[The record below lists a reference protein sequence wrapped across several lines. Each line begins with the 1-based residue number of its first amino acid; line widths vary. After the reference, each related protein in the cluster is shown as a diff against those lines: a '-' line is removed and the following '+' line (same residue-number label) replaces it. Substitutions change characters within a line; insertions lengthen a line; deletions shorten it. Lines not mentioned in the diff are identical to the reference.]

1 MCSKLKLGR
10 CRFNGGVEQEPGQH
24 RHVLRRCLAS
34 VVAVSLSIVCMV
46 PAAYAQ
52 DVDDVN
58 GSSDSVILGGGD
70 NTVVAA
76 PSARN
81 VNVDDKTSEEANTS
95 NGAPTP
101 SETNQDAQQDSSP
114 SSSTTGDS
122 SESSNGEAGNK
133 ADDSAEATAGNS
145 ANDGAQ
151 TQAPNDASSQDAK
164 NDSSNATDQS
174 PAKADVQVAATA
186 LGGRDFEGQVTKEI
200 NGKTYILIGNE
211 QQLRAIGSGK
221 KVIGRINKVTQTCM
235 QQGAL
240 NYQWVDGTPSS
251 EYAGDADL
259 SDSDIL
265 RDTDASDHDSPLL
278 ACTAL
283 SVNRTRTKYYGVG
296 ADGTQTDY
304 SAANTGLTYSAD
316 ANYLIFRDIDL
327 SKNAADTNNTEWTP
341 LMFSGTMLGAVS
353 NDGDTEASLW
363 KAVGADGASVV
374 HATAARPV
382 ISHVVVNQKDM
393 VSNVK
398 GDQLDVS
405 KQQGIGF
412 FASITNKTVM
422 NSNSLGS
429 AGTAVVSNLKL
440 QDVSVTNHTSESYI
454 PPTLLGMLT
463 SAVGLLL
470 DTLLK
475 ALKLLT
481 LGQVDLDLN
490 LQGLLTLHKDN
501 PSNLATGAFAGRI
514 YGDTKVTDCEVADV
528 SVSSVSRMTG
538 GFVGYV
544 EGATRYDAVSK
555 IVGALTNV
563 LSKILGVI
571 PFLGLGDLVDWL
583 LSGTLGLNA
592 LIPVGYYNPVISN
605 SSVNGFKEN
614 VVIGNKN
621 NPQAGGFVGA
631 QIGAIIENSSVTS
644 TNGFTVWATQYA
656 GGFAGVSRN
665 GNVGG
670 LLNSLGID
678 LLSAL
683 RPQSLIENSNLTVGG
698 DGKVTV
704 SATDYA
710 GGFSGAMAN
719 AYAVNNT
726 ITASVAVTAD
736 RSHAGGFTG
745 FASVGWGLELGTDD
759 TTNASLLK
767 QLTKAVAKLLS
778 GSGSGAGELL
788 SIVGVNPSVILG
800 TQMKGSLTVKAGG
813 DYAGGLVG
821 EGSGTVI
828 GDSSQDH
835 LKNLTFWKYNNPRDF
850 PQQRST
856 TIEGLESVTATGSY
870 AGGIAG
876 NLQPTTVAGLLNSV
890 VKIGDIATLKKFDQ
904 FAAFTVENV
913 TVAAPASGLTV
924 TAGSYYAGG
933 AIGCATG
940 GDVTNTN
947 LTNLATVT
955 AKGEAGGFIGFSG
968 PGDAVGA
975 GGLNVLGLIKLS
987 GLLSVAQYSSV
998 AVTASNV
1005 NGIANGFTVKA
1016 TGKNENNETTD
1027 YAAGGFYGQANSTKT
1042 RESHVTNLKSVTADT
1057 STSDGIAGGFVGFS
1071 TTGGLADA
1079 LSNADDSSVLDN
1091 LIKGG
1096 LLSVNDLLG
1105 AMPYLIPSYTDTT
1118 VSYVNGGYV
1127 EGDIAG
1133 GYAGNFQS
1141 GKVNQ
1146 FDKKDLENDP
1156 TLADVQSRV
1165 QANPVAVVNLDHVTG
1180 GAYAGGFGG
1189 KVVSGAL
1196 ASAGNGGLSLLGK
1209 FGTVDLA
1216 NLLQVV
1222 QGYVPFISY
1231 AGVHSDATTVETTSG
1246 NKISD
1251 PDDPG
1256 FTVSATRLDQSDTQS
1271 GSAGGY
1277 IGYGSGVQVSHSSVT
1292 QLRHTDVKAP
1302 KNLET
1307 TGSIDDTY
1315 LSKDSSY
1322 AVTAA
1327 RYAGGYIG
1335 KMDIGSAAAVGGG
1348 LSLLGQNVNL
1358 NDVLDVLNIVV
1369 STIEHSDVTGGIG
1382 GYSVLASTADHRNAN
1397 NKPDPLGMAGGFA
1410 GDIEG
1415 GHIQD
1420 SSSHEFVYIIGQVS
1434 AGGYVGTMQ
1443 PGAVAN
1449 VLGDGSVL
1457 KKLVNLDNLL
1467 SLVQDFVPTIRNSS
1481 TDAAVCGGAVRAQ
1494 AASDTTTRRGMA
1506 GGYAGRNRGGH
1517 IWGNNTAA
1525 WKQENTD
1532 GKYNGPQRVAY
1543 AARIRSVYGA
1553 EIAGGYT
1560 GFMEAADTAEGGSLS
1575 LLGGLIKAGNLAGVL
1590 SVVYPTEEHTNVT
1603 GPLRNMS
1610 YDQWKTWVD
1619 NIGKYGAYGKE
1630 FTDVTT
1636 ADGAGSVT
1644 DQDSLDKF
1652 LESYIFGF
1660 NVVAGRAEYRT
1671 GANLHDSGVAGGHVG
1686 LMRTGTITDGQSMDV
1701 KTVSAMRAAGGYAGT
1716 MESGSASSFGSIQLF
1731 GDKGIKLDLGQML
1744 DVAQVFVPVIKSS
1757 SVAGYRK
1764 GMKVV
1769 ATGEDITHGTGN
1781 AGGYV
1786 GLAVGGQIWGDL
1798 DQNGQKLADGATA
1811 DKAAGANV
1819 SNLRKVEGRNNV
1831 GGFIGVATAG
1841 AVADVDTNASEG
1853 FLQGILDSLVSTP
1866 ASLVSVLQATV
1877 TTIRGA
1883 HVSSDDPAWGY
1894 TVDGAYETKDDK
1906 GNTTTKYALNA
1917 GGFAGS
1923 LQASILGDKDSAKG
1937 TGSEAD
1943 PNNDPAALT
1952 VTGLRAVEGGQYAGG
1967 FFGLADVSS
1976 VASVGGGEAGD
1987 KQDTNLLLKLLKV
2000 GNVGVL
2006 EAFRTFIYDGQVN
2019 GVNDGIQVVAHDSTT
2034 KGMLDSKRYTGA
2046 AGGFGGGLINGSVK
2060 QSAVTNLNSVTGV
2073 NYVGGFIGHLGKSGT
2088 VAADNAQLGTSA
2100 LNLLGA
2106 TAGVLDIWGSHV
2118 GDSHVTGIPDG
2129 YTVTATH
2136 HGDDYGKATD
2146 KATGREVAGGFVGYA
2161 DLARV
2166 KGCTSDNL
2174 KKVTSGEIAGGFV
2187 GETSRAYLVDTQV
2200 NSVLVELLLQV
2211 VNALVKLLYLDK
2223 VEQVGVID
2231 LGKWFPAIFG
2241 KVFDL
2246 KVLSEGNVLYVN
2258 LFGLKVSVALS
2269 KADAE
2274 NQQQTDVAI
2283 VTIGDSVI
2291 KLPCSKNGID
2301 MDGSGSNLTVQLIKG
2316 NRTRVEQST
2325 VTGIA
2330 SGYDVFG
2337 GGATQDTDGVK
2348 DLSTGYAGGFA
2359 GLNDEGVLAD
2369 DHMVYADTIRGTSGL
2384 VDPFS
2389 NTKLKSV
2396 WDFNTMSDILGP
2408 VDDGN
2413 GGKAYNT
2420 YRIYRKAAANA
2431 GEARTSAQDGNKI
2444 FAQKNTADDALNTGL
2459 DRWEVKLFDVV
2470 NTYDSGAVH
2479 SGASGDAGTTWVGI
2493 KDAVTVAG
2501 GSSTKLDA
2509 YQSPAKAVLMLDAT
2523 VTDNNGGLTPEPDDG
2538 QDPCGKDG
2546 CRSVD
2551 LTVQKV
2557 WKDYG
2562 RVTRPDAIALKIT
2575 ATYTND
2581 AGEKVTPETIQCFD
2595 GDCNAVP
2602 KTNGWTEVL
2611 DSSDGSLWSS
2621 TWRKKITGLPVAFTD
2636 DAGTL
2641 RYYTYTVTET
2651 WMMFGKGDVVQCAT
2665 SAGADAT
2672 EGCKTPADAGYS
2684 VSVSYAAD
2692 PNNTTGDV
2700 NKEYVATV
2708 TNAVPL
2714 PETGGQ
2720 GTQWFM
2726 LFGLLLLGLGTAWYF
2741 KANAGGAPGPSDSS
2755 RKRGRHAVS

>member
-1 MCSKLKLGR
+1 M
-10 CRFNGGVEQEPGQH
+10 
-24 RHVLRRCLAS
+24 
-34 VVAVSLSIVCMV
+34 
-46 PAAYAQ
+46 
-52 DVDDVN
+52 
-58 GSSDSVILGGGD
+58 
-70 NTVVAA
+70 
-76 PSARN
+76 
-81 VNVDDKTSEEANTS
+81 
-95 NGAPTP
+95 
-101 SETNQDAQQDSSP
+101 
-114 SSSTTGDS
+114 
-122 SESSNGEAGNK
+122 
-133 ADDSAEATAGNS
+133 
-145 ANDGAQ
+145 
-151 TQAPNDASSQDAK
+151 
-164 NDSSNATDQS
+164 
-174 PAKADVQVAATA
+174 QVAATA

-221 KVIGRINKVTQTCM
+221 RVIGRINKVTQTCTKEEK
-235 QQGAL
+235 GLL
-240 NYQWVDGTPSS
+240 NHYQWVDGTPSS

-259 SDSDIL
+259 SGSDTL
-265 RDTDASDHDSPLL
+265 RDAPATDHLDPPDHHVPQLCSTGLD
-278 ACTAL
+278 
-283 SVNRTRTKYYGVG
+283 VGNTRTKYYGVG

-353 NDGDTEASLW
+353 NSADAVASLW
-363 KAVGADGASVV
+363 KAVGTDGASVE
-374 HATAARPV
+374 HTTAARPV
-382 ISHVVVNQKDM
+382 ISHVVVNQPGK
-393 VSNVK
+393 
-398 GDQLDVS
+398 QLDVS

-422 NSNSLGS
+422 NNNSLGS
-429 AGTAVVSNLKL
+429 VGTAVVSNLKL

-454 PPTLLGMLT
+454 PPTLLGTLT
-463 SAVGLLL
+463 SAVGGLL
-470 DTLLK
+470 DLLLK
-475 ALKLLT
+475 ALT
-481 LGQVDLDLN
+481 LGQVN
-490 LQGLLTLHKDN
+490 LKLQDLLTLHKDN

-544 EGATRYDAVSK
+544 EGATRYDAVSG

-614 VVIGNKN
+614 VVIGNKD

-631 QIGAIIENSSVTS
+631 QIGAIVENSSVTS
-644 TNGFTVWATQYA
+644 TNGFTVQATQYA

-670 LLNSLGID
+670 LLDSLGID

-683 RPQSLIENSNLTVGG
+683 RPQSLIENSNLTVDG

-726 ITASVAVTAD
+726 ISATAAVSTD
-736 RSHAGGFTG
+736 KSHAGGFTG

-759 TTNASLLK
+759 AANASLLK

-800 TQMKGSLTVKAGG
+800 TQMKGSLTVAAGG

-828 GDSSQDH
+828 GDSSQNR
-835 LKNLTFWKYNNPRDF
+835 LQNLTFWFWKYNNPRDF

-904 FAAFTVENV
+904 FAAFTVENMSV
-913 TVAAPASGLTV
+913 TAPASGLTV

-940 GDVTNTN
+940 GDVANTN

-1005 NGIANGFTVKA
+1005 NGISGGFTVAA

-1057 STSDGIAGGFVGFS
+1057 STSDGVAGGFVGFS

-1079 LSNADDSSVLDN
+1079 LSNAKDSSVLDN

-1118 VSYVNGGYV
+1118 VTYVNGGYV

-1146 FDKKDLENDP
+1146 FSETDLKNDS
-1156 TLADVQSRV
+1156 TLAGVQSRV
-1165 QANPVAVVNLDHVTG
+1165 QTNPVAVVNLDHVTG

-1256 FTVSATRLDQSDTQS
+1256 FTVSATRFDQSDTQS

-1358 NDVLDVLNIVV
+1358 NDVLSVLDVVV

-1481 TDAAVCGGAVRAQ
+1481 TDATVCGGAVRAQ

-1560 GFMEAADTAEGGSLS
+1560 GFMEAADTAQGGSLS

-1590 SVVYPTEEHTNVT
+1590 SVVYPTEEHSKVT

-1660 NVVAGRAEYRT
+1660 NVVVGRAEYQT

-1744 DVAQVFVPVIKSS
+1744 DVAQVFVPVVKSS

-1781 AGGYV
+1781 AGGYA

-1798 DQNGQKLADGATA
+1798 DQNGQKLVEGVT
-1811 DKAAGANV
+1811 AAGANV

-1853 FLQGILDSLVSTP
+1853 FLQGILDSLVSNP

-1894 TVDGAYETKDDK
+1894 TVNGAYESKDDK
-1906 GNTTTKYALNA
+1906 GNTTAKYALNA

-1943 PNNDPAALT
+1943 PNNDPASLT
-1952 VTGLRAVEGGQYAGG
+1952 VNGLRAVEGGQYAGG

-2019 GVNDGIQVVAHDSTT
+2019 GVSDGIQIVAHDSTT

-2046 AGGFGGGLINGSVK
+2046 VGGFGGGLINGSVK

-2073 NYVGGFIGHLGKSGT
+2073 NYAGGFIGHLGKSGT
-2088 VAADNAQLGTSA
+2088 VAADNAQLGTDA

-2118 GDSHVTGIPDG
+2118 GDSRVTGIPDG

-2136 HGDDYGKATD
+2136 HGDNYGKATD

-2166 KGCTSDNL
+2166 KGCASDNL

-2187 GETSRAYLVDTQV
+2187 GETSRAYLVDAKV
-2200 NSVLVELLLQV
+2200 NSVLVDLLLRV

-2223 VEQVGVID
+2223 AQQVDVID

-2246 KVLSEGNVLYVN
+2246 KVLSEGDVLYVN

-2301 MDGSGSNLTVQLIKG
+2301 MGGSGSNLTVQLIKG

-2330 SGYDVFG
+2330 NGYDVFG

-2348 DLSTGYAGGFA
+2348 DLTTGYAGGFA

-2420 YRIYRKAAANA
+2420 YRIYRKAVANA

-2444 FAQKNTADDALNTGL
+2444 FSQKNTADDALNTGL
-2459 DRWEVKLFDVV
+2459 DCWEVKLFDVV

-2509 YQSPAKAVLMLDAT
+2509 YQSPAKAVLMLD
-2523 VTDNNGGLTPEPDDG
+2523 VPVSDNNGGLTPEPDDG

-2546 CRSVD
+2546 CRTID
-2551 LTVQKV
+2551 LTVQKI
-2557 WKDYG
+2557 WKDG
-2562 RVTRPDAIALKIT
+2562 NLERPQSVELKI
-2575 ATYTND
+2575 AAHYTDGSGNT
-2581 AGEKVTPETIQCFD
+2581 VTPQTIQCF
-2595 GDCNAVP
+2595 GADCTTVTQKNP
-2602 KTNGWTEVL
+2602 WTVTL
-2611 DSSDGSLWSS
+2611 DSSDASSWSN
-2621 TWRKKITGLPVAFTD
+2621 TWRKVIQGLPVAFVD
-2636 DAGTL
+2636 GQDANGKDIV
-2641 RYYTYTVTET
+2641 RYYTYTVEET
-2651 WMMFGKGDVVQCAT
+2651 AVTYKDGDT
-2665 SAGADAT
+2665 T
-2672 EGCKTPADAGYS
+2672 KTIKPAEAGYQ
-2684 VSVSYAAD
+2684 VSVSY
-2692 PNNTTGDV
+2692 NT
-2700 NKEYVATV
+2700 KERVAIV
-2708 TNAVPL
+2708 TNAVLL
-2714 PETGGQ
+2714 PDTGGA
-2720 GTQWFM
+2720 GTMWFLM
-2726 LFGLLLLGLGTAWYF
+2726 FGLLLMGAGVVWYVRNQRVQSGTVRS
-2741 KANAGGAPGPSDSS
+2741 GSS
-2755 RKRGRHAVS
+2755 RIRKRGAHAA

>member
-1 MCSKLKLGR
+1 M
-10 CRFNGGVEQEPGQH
+10 
-24 RHVLRRCLAS
+24 
-34 VVAVSLSIVCMV
+34 
-46 PAAYAQ
+46 
-52 DVDDVN
+52 
-58 GSSDSVILGGGD
+58 
-70 NTVVAA
+70 
-76 PSARN
+76 
-81 VNVDDKTSEEANTS
+81 
-95 NGAPTP
+95 
-101 SETNQDAQQDSSP
+101 
-114 SSSTTGDS
+114 
-122 SESSNGEAGNK
+122 
-133 ADDSAEATAGNS
+133 
-145 ANDGAQ
+145 
-151 TQAPNDASSQDAK
+151 
-164 NDSSNATDQS
+164 
-174 PAKADVQVAATA
+174 QVAATA

-221 KVIGRINKVTQTCM
+221 KVIGRINKVTQTCT
-235 QQGAL
+235 QQGLL

-251 EYAGDADL
+251 AYAGDADL
-259 SDSDIL
+259 SGSDTL
-265 RDTDASDHDSPLL
+265 RDADASDHDGSLL

-283 SVNRTRTKYYGVG
+283 IVNKTRTKYYGVG

-353 NDGDTEASLW
+353 NDGDTAASLW
-363 KAVGADGASVV
+363 KAVGSDGASVV

-440 QDVSVTNHTSESYI
+440 QDVSVANHTSESYI
-454 PPTLLGMLT
+454 PATLLGTLT
-463 SAVGLLL
+463 SAVGSLL
-470 DTLLK
+470 DALLK
-475 ALKLLT
+475 VLKLLT
-481 LGQVDLDLN
+481 FGQVDLDLN

-544 EGATRYDAVSK
+544 EGATRYDAVSG
-555 IVGALTNV
+555 IVGALTKV
-563 LSKILGVI
+563 LSGILNVI

-614 VVIGNKN
+614 VVIGNKD

-644 TNGFTVWATQYA
+644 TNGFTVRATQYA
-656 GGFAGVSRN
+656 GGFAGISRN

-670 LLNSLGID
+670 LIKSLGVD

-683 RPQSLIENSNLTVGG
+683 RPQSLIENSGLTVNG
-698 DGKVTV
+698 DDKITV
-704 SATDYA
+704 QAEDYA
-710 GGFSGAMAN
+710 GGFNGAMAN
-719 AYAVNNT
+719 AYAVNNS

-767 QLTKAVAKLLS
+767 QLTKAVTKLLS
-778 GSGSGAGELL
+778 GSNNGAGELL
-788 SIVGVNPSVILG
+788 SIVGVNPSAILG
-800 TQMKGSLTVKAGG
+800 TQMKGSFTVAAGG

-828 GDSSQDH
+828 GDSSRNRLQ
-835 LKNLTFWKYNNPRDF
+835 NLTFWKYNNPRDF

-904 FAAFTVENV
+904 FAAFTVENMSV
-913 TVAAPASGLTV
+913 TAPASGLTV

-940 GDVTNTN
+940 GDVANTN
-947 LTNLATVT
+947 LTNLATVS

-968 PGDAVGA
+968 PGDAIGA

-1005 NGIANGFTVKA
+1005 NGISGGFTVAA

-1057 STSDGIAGGFVGFS
+1057 STSDGVAGGFVGFS

-1079 LSNADDSSVLDN
+1079 LSNAKDSSVLDG

-1105 AMPYLIPSYTDTT
+1105 AVPYLIPSYTDTT
-1118 VSYVNGGYV
+1118 VTYVNGGNV

-1146 FDKKDLENDP
+1146 FSETDLKNDS
-1156 TLADVQSRV
+1156 TLAGVQSRV
-1165 QANPVAVVNLDHVTG
+1165 QTNPVAVVNLDHVTG

-1231 AGVHSDATTVETTSG
+1231 AGVHSDATTVEATSG

-1256 FTVSATRLDQSDTQS
+1256 FTVSATRFDQSDTQS

-1292 QLRHTDVKAP
+1292 QLRRTDVKAP

-1307 TGSIDDTY
+1307 AGSIDGTY
-1315 LSKDSSY
+1315 LSKDSTY

-1358 NDVLDVLNIVV
+1358 NDVLSVLDVVV
-1369 STIEHSDVTGGIG
+1369 SSIEHSDVTGGIG

-1397 NKPDPLGMAGGFA
+1397 NEPDPLGMAGGFA

-1434 AGGYVGTMQ
+1434 AGGYVGAMQ

-1467 SLVQDFVPTIRNSS
+1467 SLVRDFVPTIRNSS

-1560 GFMEAADTAEGGSLS
+1560 GFMEAADTAQGGSLS

-1590 SVVYPTEEHTNVT
+1590 SVVYPTEEHSKVT

-1630 FTDVTT
+1630 FTEVATG
-1636 ADGAGSVT
+1636 DGAGSVT

-1660 NVVAGRAEYRT
+1660 NVVAGRAEYQT

-1744 DVAQVFVPVIKSS
+1744 DVAQVFVPVVKSS

-1781 AGGYV
+1781 AGGYA

-1798 DQNGQKLADGATA
+1798 DQDGQKLVKGVT
-1811 DKAAGANV
+1811 AAGANV

-1853 FLQGILDSLVSTP
+1853 FLQGILDSLVSNP

-1894 TVDGAYETKDDK
+1894 TVNGAYESKDDK

-1923 LQASILGDKDSAKG
+1923 LQAAILGDKDSAKG

-1943 PNNDPAALT
+1943 PNNDPASLT
-1952 VTGLRAVEGGQYAGG
+1952 VNGLRAVEGGQYAGG
-1967 FFGLADVSS
+1967 FFGLADISS

-1987 KQDTNLLLKLLKV
+1987 KQNTNLLLKLLKV

-2019 GVNDGIQVVAHDSTT
+2019 GVSDGIQIVAHDSTT

-2088 VAADNAQLGTSA
+2088 VAADNAQLGTDA

-2106 TAGVLDIWGSHV
+2106 TAGVLDIWGSRV
-2118 GDSHVTGIPDG
+2118 GDSRVTGIPDG

-2136 HGDDYGKATD
+2136 HGDNYGKATD
-2146 KATGREVAGGFVGYA
+2146 KATGREVAGGFVGYV

-2166 KGCTSDNL
+2166 KGCASDNL

-2187 GETSRAYLVDTQV
+2187 GETSRAYLVDAKV
-2200 NSVLVELLLQV
+2200 NSVLVELLLHV

-2223 VEQVGVID
+2223 AEQVGVID
-2231 LGKWFPAIFG
+2231 LGKFSAIFG

-2246 KVLSEGNVLYVN
+2246 KVLSEGDVLYVN

-2269 KADAE
+2269 KADDE

-2291 KLPCSKNGID
+2291 KLPCSKGGID
-2301 MDGSGSNLTVQLIKG
+2301 MNGSAGSNLTVQLIKG

-2348 DLSTGYAGGFA
+2348 DLSTGYTGGFA

-2369 DHMVYADTIRGTSGL
+2369 DHMVYADTIRGASGL

-2413 GGKAYNT
+2413 GDKAYNT

-2431 GEARTSAQDGNKI
+2431 SEARTSAQGGNKI
-2444 FAQKNTADDALNTGL
+2444 FSQKNTADDALNTGL

-2470 NTYDSGAVH
+2470 NTYDSSAVH
-2479 SGASGDAGTTWVGI
+2479 SSASGDAGTTWVGI
-2493 KDAVTVAG
+2493 KDAVVNSTD
-2501 GSSTKLDA
+2501 GSTKTKLDA

-2546 CRSVD
+2546 CRTID

-2581 AGEKVTPETIQCFD
+2581 AGEKVAPETIQCFD

-2684 VSVSYAAD
+2684 VSASYAAD

-2726 LFGLLLLGLGTAWYF
+2726 LFGLMLLGLGTAWYF
-2741 KANAGGAPGPSDSS
+2741 KANAGGASGPS

>member
-1 MCSKLKLGR
+1 M
-10 CRFNGGVEQEPGQH
+10 
-24 RHVLRRCLAS
+24 
-34 VVAVSLSIVCMV
+34 
-46 PAAYAQ
+46 
-52 DVDDVN
+52 
-58 GSSDSVILGGGD
+58 
-70 NTVVAA
+70 
-76 PSARN
+76 
-81 VNVDDKTSEEANTS
+81 
-95 NGAPTP
+95 
-101 SETNQDAQQDSSP
+101 
-114 SSSTTGDS
+114 
-122 SESSNGEAGNK
+122 
-133 ADDSAEATAGNS
+133 
-145 ANDGAQ
+145 
-151 TQAPNDASSQDAK
+151 
-164 NDSSNATDQS
+164 
-174 PAKADVQVAATA
+174 QVAATA

-481 LGQVDLDLN
+481 FGQVDLDLN

-544 EGATRYDAVSK
+544 EGATRYDAVSG

-614 VVIGNKN
+614 VVIGNKD

-631 QIGAIIENSSVTS
+631 QIGAIIENSSATS
-644 TNGFTVWATQYA
+644 TNGFTVRATQYA
-656 GGFAGVSRN
+656 GGFAGISRN

-670 LLNSLGID
+670 LINSLGVD

-683 RPQSLIENSNLTVGG
+683 RPQSLIENSGLTVNG
-698 DGKVTV
+698 DDKITV
-704 SATDYA
+704 QAEDYA
-710 GGFSGAMAN
+710 GGFNGAMAN
-719 AYAVNNT
+719 AYAVNNS

-767 QLTKAVAKLLS
+767 QLTKAVTNLLS
-778 GSGSGAGELL
+778 SNNGAGELL
-788 SIVGVNPSVILG
+788 SIVGVNPSAILG
-800 TQMKGSLTVKAGG
+800 TQMKGSLTVAAGG

-828 GDSSQDH
+828 GDSSRNRLQ
-835 LKNLTFWKYNNPRDF
+835 NLTFWKYNNPRDF

-876 NLQPTTVAGLLNSV
+876 DLQPTTVAGLLNSV

-904 FAAFTVENV
+904 FAAFTVENMSV
-913 TVAAPASGLTV
+913 TAPASGLTV

-940 GDVTNTN
+940 GDVANTN
-947 LTNLATVT
+947 LTNLATVS
-955 AKGEAGGFIGFSG
+955 ARGEAGGFIGFSG

-1005 NGIANGFTVKA
+1005 NGISGGFTVAA

-1057 STSDGIAGGFVGFS
+1057 STSDGVAGGFVGFS

-1079 LSNADDSSVLDN
+1079 LSNAEDSSILDD

-1105 AMPYLIPSYTDTT
+1105 AVPYLIPSYTDTT
-1118 VSYVNGGYV
+1118 VTYVNGGYV

-1146 FDKKDLENDP
+1146 FSETDLENDS

-1231 AGVHSDATTVETTSG
+1231 AGVHSDATTVEATSG

-1256 FTVSATRLDQSDTQS
+1256 FTVSATRFDQSDTQS

-1292 QLRHTDVKAP
+1292 QLRRTDVKAP

-1358 NDVLDVLNIVV
+1358 NDVLSVLDVVV

-1382 GYSVLASTADHRNAN
+1382 GYSVLAGTADHRNAN

-1481 TDAAVCGGAVRAQ
+1481 TDATVCGGAVRAQ

-1590 SVVYPTEEHTNVT
+1590 SVVYPTEEHSKVT

-1660 NVVAGRAEYRT
+1660 NVVAGRAEYQT

-1744 DVAQVFVPVIKSS
+1744 DVAQVFVPVVKSS

-1781 AGGYV
+1781 AGGYA

-1798 DQNGQKLADGATA
+1798 DQNGQKLVEGVT
-1811 DKAAGANV
+1811 AAGANV

-1853 FLQGILDSLVSTP
+1853 FLQGILDSLVSNP

-1894 TVDGAYETKDDK
+1894 TVNGAYESKDDK
-1906 GNTTTKYALNA
+1906 GNTTAKYALNA

-1923 LQASILGDKDSAKG
+1923 LQAAILGDKDSAKG

-1943 PNNDPAALT
+1943 PNNDPASLT
-1952 VTGLRAVEGGQYAGG
+1952 VNGLRAVEGGQYAGG

-2019 GVNDGIQVVAHDSTT
+2019 GVSDGIQIVAHDSTT

-2046 AGGFGGGLINGSVK
+2046 VGGFGGGLINGSVK

-2088 VAADNAQLGTSA
+2088 VAADNAQLGTDA

-2118 GDSHVTGIPDG
+2118 GDSRVTGIPDG

-2136 HGDDYGKATD
+2136 HGDNYGKATD
-2146 KATGREVAGGFVGYA
+2146 KATGREVAGGFVGYV

-2187 GETSRAYLVDTQV
+2187 GETSRAYLVDAKV

-2223 VEQVGVID
+2223 AEQVGVID

-2246 KVLSEGNVLYVN
+2246 KVLSEGDVLYVN

-2269 KADAE
+2269 KADDE

-2283 VTIGDSVI
+2283 VAIGDSVI
-2291 KLPCSKNGID
+2291 KLPCSKDGID

-2316 NRTRVEQST
+2316 NRTRVEAST
-2325 VTGIA
+2325 ATGITD
-2330 SGYDVFG
+2330 GYDVFG
-2337 GGATQDTDGVK
+2337 GGATQDSDGTDG
-2348 DLSTGYAGGFA
+2348 LATGYAGGFA

-2369 DHMVYADTIRGTSGL
+2369 DHMVYADTIRGASGL

-2431 GEARTSAQDGNKI
+2431 SEARTSAQDGNKS
-2444 FAQKNTADDALNTGL
+2444 FSQKNTADDALNTGL

-2479 SGASGDAGTTWVGI
+2479 SSASGDAGTTWVGI
-2493 KDAVTVAG
+2493 KDAVVDSTD
-2501 GSSTKLDA
+2501 GSTKTKLDA

-2546 CRSVD
+2546 CKTVD
-2551 LTVQKV
+2551 LTLQKV
-2557 WKDYG
+2557 WRNG
-2562 RVTRPDAIALKIT
+2562 QLERPDAITLEVT
-2575 ATYTND
+2575 ATYTNA
-2581 AGEKVTPETIQCFD
+2581 AGEQVKAGKLECFKDDCATEERANPFTVTMTAKE
-2595 GDCNAVP
+2595 
-2602 KTNGWTEVL
+2602 NGSAW
-2611 DSSDGSLWSS
+2611 SD
-2621 TWRKKITGLPVAFTD
+2621 TWRTKLTGLPVAFVDKGSGPNGEDVT
-2636 DAGTL
+2636 
-2641 RYYTYTVTET
+2641 RYYTYTVKELNMTYASGDTDGNAET
-2651 WMMFGKGDVVQCAT
+2651 
-2665 SAGADAT
+2665 
-2672 EGCKTPADAGYS
+2672 KTPAEAGYS
-2684 VSVSYAAD
+2684 VSVKYGTD
-2692 PNNTTGDV
+2692 KDG
-2700 NKEYVATV
+2700 KYVVTV
-2708 TNAVPL
+2708 TNFSPL
-2714 PETGGQ
+2714 PETGGN
-2720 GTQWFM
+2720 GTLLFVM
-2726 LFGLLLLGLGTAWYF
+2726 LGVLMLALGTAWYLR
-2741 KANAGGAPGPSDSS
+2741 ANRMEPAAAGGAGAGTALPVG
-2755 RKRGRHAVS
+2755 RKRGRHTR

>member
-1 MCSKLKLGR
+1 M
-10 CRFNGGVEQEPGQH
+10 
-24 RHVLRRCLAS
+24 
-34 VVAVSLSIVCMV
+34 
-46 PAAYAQ
+46 
-52 DVDDVN
+52 
-58 GSSDSVILGGGD
+58 
-70 NTVVAA
+70 
-76 PSARN
+76 
-81 VNVDDKTSEEANTS
+81 
-95 NGAPTP
+95 
-101 SETNQDAQQDSSP
+101 
-114 SSSTTGDS
+114 
-122 SESSNGEAGNK
+122 
-133 ADDSAEATAGNS
+133 
-145 ANDGAQ
+145 
-151 TQAPNDASSQDAK
+151 
-164 NDSSNATDQS
+164 DQS

-186 LGGRDFEGQVTKEI
+186 LGGRDFEGQATKEI

-221 KVIGRINKVTQTCM
+221 KVIGRINKVTQTCI

-265 RDTDASDHDSPLL
+265 RDTDATDHLDPPDHHVPQLCSTGLD
-278 ACTAL
+278 AGK
-283 SVNRTRTKYYGVG
+283 TRTKYYGVG

-327 SKNAADTNNTEWTP
+327 SKNAADTDNTEWTP

-363 KAVGADGASVV
+363 KAVGDDGASVV

-382 ISHVVVNQKDM
+382 ISHVVVNQQDM

-454 PPTLLGMLT
+454 PETLLDMLT
-463 SAVGLLL
+463 SAVGGLL
-470 DTLLK
+470 DLLLK
-475 ALKLLT
+475 ALT
-481 LGQVDLDLN
+481 LGQVN
-490 LQGLLTLHKDN
+490 LKLKNLLTLHKDN

-544 EGATRYDAVSK
+544 EGATRYDAASG

-583 LSGTLGLNA
+583 LSVTLGLDA

-614 VVIGNKN
+614 VVIGNKD

-670 LLNSLGID
+670 LINSLGVD

-683 RPQSLIENSNLTVGG
+683 RPQSLIENSGLTVNG
-698 DGKVTV
+698 DDKITV
-704 SATDYA
+704 QAEDYA
-710 GGFSGAMAN
+710 GGFNGAMAN
-719 AYAVNNT
+719 AYAVNNS

-767 QLTKAVAKLLS
+767 QLTKAVTKLLS
-778 GSGSGAGELL
+778 GSDNGAGELL
-788 SIVGVNPSVILG
+788 SIVGVNPSAILG
-800 TQMKGSLTVKAGG
+800 TQMKGSLTVAAGG

-828 GDSSQDH
+828 GDSSQNR
-835 LKNLTFWKYNNPRDF
+835 LQNLTFWKYNNHRDF

-904 FAAFTVENV
+904 FAAFTVENMSV
-913 TVAAPASGLTV
+913 TAPASGLTV

-947 LTNLATVT
+947 LTNLATVS
-955 AKGEAGGFIGFSG
+955 ARGEAGGFIGFSG
-968 PGDAVGA
+968 PGDAIGA

-1005 NGIANGFTVKA
+1005 NGISGGFTVAA

-1057 STSDGIAGGFVGFS
+1057 STSDGVAGGFVGFS

-1079 LSNADDSSVLDN
+1079 LSNAKDSSVLDN
-1091 LIKGG
+1091 LIKGD

-1105 AMPYLIPSYTDTT
+1105 AVPYLIPSYTDTT
-1118 VSYVNGGYV
+1118 VTYVNGGYV

-1146 FDKKDLENDP
+1146 FSETDLKNDS
-1156 TLADVQSRV
+1156 TLAGVQFRV
-1165 QANPVAVVNLDHVTG
+1165 QTNPVAVVNLDHVTG

-1256 FTVSATRLDQSDTQS
+1256 FTVSATRFDQSDTQS

-1292 QLRHTDVKAP
+1292 QLRRTDVKEP

-1307 TGSIDDTY
+1307 AGSIDGTY
-1315 LSKDSSY
+1315 LSKDSTY

-1358 NDVLDVLNIVV
+1358 NDVLSVLDVVV
-1369 STIEHSDVTGGIG
+1369 SSIEHSDVTGGIG

-1397 NKPDPLGMAGGFA
+1397 NEPDPLGMAGGFA

-1481 TDAAVCGGAVRAQ
+1481 TDATVCGGAVRAQ

-1560 GFMEAADTAEGGSLS
+1560 GFMEAADTAQGGSLS

-1590 SVVYPTEEHTNVT
+1590 SVVYPTEEHSKVT

-1610 YDQWKTWVD
+1610 YDQWKTWAD

-1630 FTDVTT
+1630 FTEVATG
-1636 ADGAGSVT
+1636 DGAGSVT

-1660 NVVAGRAEYRT
+1660 NVVAGRAEYQT

-1716 MESGSASSFGSIQLF
+1716 MESSSASSFGSIQLF

-1744 DVAQVFVPVIKSS
+1744 DVAQVFVPAVKSS

-1781 AGGYV
+1781 AGGYA

-1798 DQNGQKLADGATA
+1798 DQNGQKLVEGVT
-1811 DKAAGANV
+1811 AAGANV

-1853 FLQGILDSLVSTP
+1853 FLQGILDSLVSNP

-1894 TVDGAYETKDDK
+1894 TVNGAYESKDDK
-1906 GNTTTKYALNA
+1906 GNTTAKYALNA

-1923 LQASILGDKDSAKG
+1923 LQAAILGDKESAKG

-1943 PNNDPAALT
+1943 PNNDPASLT
-1952 VTGLRAVEGGQYAGG
+1952 VNGLRAVEGGQYAGG
-1967 FFGLADVSS
+1967 FFGLADISS

-2019 GVNDGIQVVAHDSTT
+2019 GVSDGIQIVAHDSTT

-2088 VAADNAQLGTSA
+2088 VAADNAQLGTDA

-2118 GDSHVTGIPDG
+2118 GDSRVTGIPDG

-2136 HGDDYGKATD
+2136 HGDNYGKAAD
-2146 KATGREVAGGFVGYA
+2146 KAAGREVAGGFVGYV

-2187 GETSRAYLVDTQV
+2187 GETSRAYLVDAKV

-2223 VEQVGVID
+2223 AEQVGVID

-2246 KVLSEGNVLYVN
+2246 KVLSEGDVLYVN

-2269 KADAE
+2269 KADDE

-2291 KLPCSKNGID
+2291 KLPCSKDGINMNG
-2301 MDGSGSNLTVQLIKG
+2301 SAGSNLTVQLIKG

-2348 DLSTGYAGGFA
+2348 DLSTGYTGGFA

-2369 DHMVYADTIRGTSGL
+2369 DHMVYADTIRGVSGL

-2413 GGKAYNT
+2413 GDKAYNT

-2431 GEARTSAQDGNKI
+2431 SEARTSAQDGNKI
-2444 FAQKNTADDALNTGL
+2444 FSQKNTADDALNTGL

-2509 YQSPAKAVLMLDAT
+2509 YQSPAKAVLMLD
-2523 VTDNNGGLTPEPDDG
+2523 VPVSDNNGGLTPEPDDG

-2741 KANAGGAPGPSDSS
+2741 KANAGGASGPSGPS

>member
-1 MCSKLKLGR
+1 M
-10 CRFNGGVEQEPGQH
+10 
-24 RHVLRRCLAS
+24 
-34 VVAVSLSIVCMV
+34 
-46 PAAYAQ
+46 
-52 DVDDVN
+52 
-58 GSSDSVILGGGD
+58 
-70 NTVVAA
+70 
-76 PSARN
+76 
-81 VNVDDKTSEEANTS
+81 
-95 NGAPTP
+95 
-101 SETNQDAQQDSSP
+101 
-114 SSSTTGDS
+114 
-122 SESSNGEAGNK
+122 
-133 ADDSAEATAGNS
+133 
-145 ANDGAQ
+145 
-151 TQAPNDASSQDAK
+151 
-164 NDSSNATDQS
+164 
-174 PAKADVQVAATA
+174 QVAATA

-481 LGQVDLDLN
+481 FGQVDLDLN

-544 EGATRYDAVSK
+544 EGATRYDAVSG

-605 SSVNGFKEN
+605 SSVNGFKKN
-614 VVIGNKN
+614 VVIGNKD

-644 TNGFTVWATQYA
+644 TNGFTVRATQYA
-656 GGFAGVSRN
+656 GGFAGISRN

-670 LLNSLGID
+670 LINSLGVD

-683 RPQSLIENSNLTVGG
+683 RPQSLIENSGLTVNG
-698 DGKVTV
+698 DDKITV
-704 SATDYA
+704 QAEDYA
-710 GGFSGAMAN
+710 GGFNGAMAN
-719 AYAVNNT
+719 AYAVNNS

-767 QLTKAVAKLLS
+767 QLTKAVTKLLS
-778 GSGSGAGELL
+778 GSDNGAGELL

-800 TQMKGSLTVKAGG
+800 TQMKGSLTVAAGG

-828 GDSSQDH
+828 GDSSRNRLQ
-835 LKNLTFWKYNNPRDF
+835 NLTFWKYNNPRDF

-904 FAAFTVENV
+904 FAAFTVENMSV
-913 TVAAPASGLTV
+913 TAPASGLTV
-924 TAGSYYAGG
+924 KAGSYYAGG

-940 GDVTNTN
+940 GDVANTN
-947 LTNLATVT
+947 LTNLATVS
-955 AKGEAGGFIGFSG
+955 ARGEAGGFIGFSG
-968 PGDAVGA
+968 PGDAIGA

-1118 VSYVNGGYV
+1118 VTYVNGGYV

-1146 FDKKDLENDP
+1146 FSETDLENDS

-1231 AGVHSDATTVETTSG
+1231 AGVHSDATTVEATSG

-1256 FTVSATRLDQSDTQS
+1256 FTVSATRFDQSDTQS

-1292 QLRHTDVKAP
+1292 QLRRTDVKAP

-1335 KMDIGSAAAVGGG
+1335 KMDSAAAVGGG

-1358 NDVLDVLNIVV
+1358 NDVLSVLDVVV

-1382 GYSVLASTADHRNAN
+1382 GYSVLAGTADHRNAN

-1481 TDAAVCGGAVRAQ
+1481 TDATVCGGAVRAQ

-1590 SVVYPTEEHTNVT
+1590 SVVYPTEEHSKVT

-1744 DVAQVFVPVIKSS
+1744 DVAQVFVPVVKSS

-1769 ATGEDITHGTGN
+1769 ATDEDITHGTGN

-1798 DQNGQKLADGATA
+1798 DQNGQKLVEGVT
-1811 DKAAGANV
+1811 AAGANV

-1853 FLQGILDSLVSTP
+1853 FLQGILDSLVSNP

-1894 TVDGAYETKDDK
+1894 TVNGAYESKDDK

-1943 PNNDPAALT
+1943 PNNDPASLT
-1952 VTGLRAVEGGQYAGG
+1952 VNGLRAVEGGQYAGG
-1967 FFGLADVSS
+1967 FLGLADVSS

-2019 GVNDGIQVVAHDSTT
+2019 GVSDGIQIVAHDSTT

-2046 AGGFGGGLINGSVK
+2046 VGGFGGGLINGSVK

-2088 VAADNAQLGTSA
+2088 VAADNAQLGTDA

-2118 GDSHVTGIPDG
+2118 GDSRVTGIPDG

-2136 HGDDYGKATD
+2136 HGDNYGKATD
-2146 KATGREVAGGFVGYA
+2146 KATGREVAGGFVGYV

-2187 GETSRAYLVDTQV
+2187 GETSRAYLVDAKV

-2223 VEQVGVID
+2223 AEQVGVID

-2246 KVLSEGNVLYVN
+2246 KVLSEGDVLYVN

-2269 KADAE
+2269 KADDE

-2291 KLPCSKNGID
+2291 KLPCSKDGID

-2348 DLSTGYAGGFA
+2348 DLSTGYTGGFA

-2369 DHMVYADTIRGTSGL
+2369 DHMVYADTIRGASGL

-2413 GGKAYNT
+2413 GSKAYNT
-2420 YRIYRKAAANA
+2420 YRIYRKTVSNA

-2444 FAQKNTADDALNTGL
+2444 FSQKNTADDVLDTGL

-2493 KDAVTVAG
+2493 KDAVAESKDG
-2501 GSSTKLDA
+2501 QTKLDA

-2546 CRSVD
+2546 CKTVD
-2551 LTVQKV
+2551 LTLQKV
-2557 WKDYG
+2557 WRNG
-2562 RVTRPDAIALKIT
+2562 QLERPDAITLEVT
-2575 ATYTND
+2575 ATYTNA
-2581 AGEKVTPETIQCFD
+2581 AGEQVKAGKLECFKDDCATEERANPFTVTMTAKE
-2595 GDCNAVP
+2595 
-2602 KTNGWTEVL
+2602 NGSAW
-2611 DSSDGSLWSS
+2611 SD
-2621 TWRKKITGLPVAFTD
+2621 TWRTKLTGLPVAFVDKGSGPNGEDVT
-2636 DAGTL
+2636 
-2641 RYYTYTVTET
+2641 RYYTYTVKELNMTYASGDTDGNAET
-2651 WMMFGKGDVVQCAT
+2651 
-2665 SAGADAT
+2665 
-2672 EGCKTPADAGYS
+2672 KTPAEAGYS
-2684 VSVSYAAD
+2684 VSVKYGTD
-2692 PNNTTGDV
+2692 KDG
-2700 NKEYVATV
+2700 KYVVTV
-2708 TNAVPL
+2708 TNFSPL
-2714 PETGGQ
+2714 PETGGN
-2720 GTQWFM
+2720 GTLLFVM
-2726 LFGLLLLGLGTAWYF
+2726 LGVLMLALGTAWYLR
-2741 KANAGGAPGPSDSS
+2741 ANRMEPAAAGGAGAGTALPVG
-2755 RKRGRHAVS
+2755 RKRGRHTR

>member
-1 MCSKLKLGR
+1 M
-10 CRFNGGVEQEPGQH
+10 
-24 RHVLRRCLAS
+24 
-34 VVAVSLSIVCMV
+34 
-46 PAAYAQ
+46 
-52 DVDDVN
+52 
-58 GSSDSVILGGGD
+58 
-70 NTVVAA
+70 
-76 PSARN
+76 
-81 VNVDDKTSEEANTS
+81 
-95 NGAPTP
+95 
-101 SETNQDAQQDSSP
+101 
-114 SSSTTGDS
+114 
-122 SESSNGEAGNK
+122 
-133 ADDSAEATAGNS
+133 
-145 ANDGAQ
+145 
-151 TQAPNDASSQDAK
+151 
-164 NDSSNATDQS
+164 
-174 PAKADVQVAATA
+174 QVAATA

-200 NGKTYILIGNE
+200 NDKTYILIGNE

-221 KVIGRINKVTQTCM
+221 KVIGRINKVTQTCTR
-235 QQGAL
+235 QGPL

-259 SDSDIL
+259 SNSDTL
-265 RDTDASDHDSPLL
+265 RDADASDHDSSLL
-278 ACTAL
+278 CSTRL
-283 SVNRTRTKYYGVG
+283 DVGKTRTKYYGVG

-353 NDGDTEASLW
+353 NDGDTAASLW

-382 ISHVVVNQKDM
+382 ISNVVVNQKDM

-429 AGTAVVSNLKL
+429 VGTVVVSNLKL

-454 PPTLLGMLT
+454 SPTLLGTLT

-481 LGQVDLDLN
+481 FGQVNLDLN
-490 LQGLLTLHKDN
+490 LQGLLTLHKKN

-544 EGATRYDAVSK
+544 EGATRYDAVSG
-555 IVGALTNV
+555 IVGALAKL
-563 LSKILGVI
+563 LSGILNII

-614 VVIGNKN
+614 VVIGNKD

-644 TNGFTVWATQYA
+644 TNGFTVRATQYA

-670 LLNSLGID
+670 LIKSLGVD

-683 RPQSLIENSNLTVGG
+683 RPQSLIENSGLTVNG
-698 DGKVTV
+698 DDKITV
-704 SATDYA
+704 QAEDYA
-710 GGFSGAMAN
+710 GGFNGAMAN
-719 AYAVNNT
+719 AYAVNNS
-726 ITASVAVTAD
+726 ITASVAVNAD

-759 TTNASLLK
+759 TTKASLLK
-767 QLTKAVAKLLS
+767 QLTKAVTKLLS
-778 GSGSGAGELL
+778 GSNNGAGELL

-800 TQMKGSLTVKAGG
+800 TQMKGSFTVAAGG

-904 FAAFTVENV
+904 FAAFTVENMSV
-913 TVAAPASGLTV
+913 TAPASGLTV

-947 LTNLATVT
+947 LTNLATVS

-968 PGDAVGA
+968 PGDAIGA

-1005 NGIANGFTVKA
+1005 NGISGGFTVAA

-1057 STSDGIAGGFVGFS
+1057 STSDGVAGGFVGFS

-1079 LSNADDSSVLDN
+1079 LSNAKDSSVLDD

-1096 LLSVNDLLG
+1096 LLSVNDLLS
-1105 AMPYLIPSYTDTT
+1105 AVPYLIPSYTDTT
-1118 VSYVNGGYV
+1118 VTYVNGGYV

-1146 FDKKDLENDP
+1146 FSETDLKNDS
-1156 TLADVQSRV
+1156 TLAGVQSRV
-1165 QANPVAVVNLDHVTG
+1165 QTNPVAVVNLDHVTG

-1216 NLLQVV
+1216 DLLQVV

-1231 AGVHSDATTVETTSG
+1231 AGVHSDATTVEATSG
-1246 NKISD
+1246 NRISD

-1292 QLRHTDVKAP
+1292 QLRRTDVKAP

-1307 TGSIDDTY
+1307 TGSIDGTY

-1348 LSLLGQNVNL
+1348 LSLLDQKEVNL
-1358 NDVLDVLNIVV
+1358 NDVLSVLDVVV

-1382 GYSVLASTADHRNAN
+1382 GYSVLAGTADHRNAN

-1481 TDAAVCGGAVRAQ
+1481 TDATVCGGAVRAQ

-1532 GKYNGPQRVAY
+1532 GKYNKPQRVAY

-1590 SVVYPTEEHTNVT
+1590 SVVYPTEEHTKVT

-1610 YDQWKTWVD
+1610 YNQWKTWVD

-1644 DQDSLDKF
+1644 NQASLDKF

-2060 QSAVTNLNSVTGV
+2060 QSNVTNLNSVTGV

-2161 DLARV
+2161 DLTRV
-2166 KGCTSDNL
+2166 KGCTSGNL

-2187 GETSRAYLVDTQV
+2187 GETSRAYLVDAKV

-2223 VEQVGVID
+2223 AEQVGVID

-2269 KADAE
+2269 KADDE

-2291 KLPCSKNGID
+2291 KLPCSKDGID
-2301 MDGSGSNLTVQLIKG
+2301 MNGSGSNLTVQLIKG

-2348 DLSTGYAGGFA
+2348 DLTTGYAGGFA

-2408 VDDGN
+2408 VDDGK

-2420 YRIYRKAAANA
+2420 YRIYRKAVANA

-2444 FAQKNTADDALNTGL
+2444 FSQKNTADDALNTGL

-2509 YQSPAKAVLMLDAT
+2509 YQSPAKAVLMLD
-2523 VTDNNGGLTPEPDDG
+2523 VPVSDNNGGLTPEPDDG

-2546 CRSVD
+2546 CRTID

-2557 WKDYG
+2557 WKDG
-2562 RVTRPDAIALKIT
+2562 NLERPQSVELKI
-2575 ATYTND
+2575 AAHYTDGSGNT
-2581 AGEKVTPETIQCFD
+2581 VTPQTIQCF
-2595 GDCNAVP
+2595 GADCTTVTQKNP
-2602 KTNGWTEVL
+2602 WTVTL
-2611 DSSDGSLWSS
+2611 DSSDASSWSN
-2621 TWRKKITGLPVAFTD
+2621 TWRKVIQGLPVAFVD
-2636 DAGTL
+2636 GQDANGKDIV
-2641 RYYTYTVTET
+2641 RYYTYTVEET
-2651 WMMFGKGDVVQCAT
+2651 AVTYKDGDT
-2665 SAGADAT
+2665 T
-2672 EGCKTPADAGYS
+2672 KTIKPAEAGYQ
-2684 VSVSYAAD
+2684 VSVSY
-2692 PNNTTGDV
+2692 NT
-2700 NKEYVATV
+2700 KERVAIV
-2708 TNAVPL
+2708 TNAALL
-2714 PETGGQ
+2714 PDTGGA
-2720 GTQWFM
+2720 GTMWFLM
-2726 LFGLLLLGLGTAWYF
+2726 FGLLLMGAGVVWYVRNQRVQSGTVRS
-2741 KANAGGAPGPSDSS
+2741 GSS
-2755 RKRGRHAVS
+2755 RIRKRGAHAS

>member
-1 MCSKLKLGR
+1 
-10 CRFNGGVEQEPGQH
+10 
-24 RHVLRRCLAS
+24 
-34 VVAVSLSIVCMV
+34 
-46 PAAYAQ
+46 
-52 DVDDVN
+52 
-58 GSSDSVILGGGD
+58 
-70 NTVVAA
+70 
-76 PSARN
+76 
-81 VNVDDKTSEEANTS
+81 
-95 NGAPTP
+95 
-101 SETNQDAQQDSSP
+101 
-114 SSSTTGDS
+114 
-122 SESSNGEAGNK
+122 
-133 ADDSAEATAGNS
+133 
-145 ANDGAQ
+145 
-151 TQAPNDASSQDAK
+151 
-164 NDSSNATDQS
+164 
-174 PAKADVQVAATA
+174 VQVAATA

-316 ANYLIFRDIDL
+316 ANYLVFRDIDL

-393 VSNVK
+393 VSNVE

-454 PPTLLGMLT
+454 PTTLLGTLT
-463 SAVGLLL
+463 SAVGGLL
-470 DTLLK
+470 DLLLK

-481 LGQVDLDLN
+481 FGQVNLDLN
-490 LQGLLTLHKDN
+490 LRGLLTLHKDN

-544 EGATRYDAVSK
+544 EGATRYDAVSD

-571 PFLGLGDLVDWL
+571 PFLGLGDLVNWL

-592 LIPVGYYNPVISN
+592 LVPVGYYNPVISN

-631 QIGAIIENSSVTS
+631 QIGAIVENSSVTS
-644 TNGFTVWATQYA
+644 TNGFTVQATQYA

-683 RPQSLIENSNLTVGG
+683 RPQSLIENSNLTVDG

-726 ITASVAVTAD
+726 ISATAAVSTD
-736 RSHAGGFTG
+736 KSHAGGFTG

-767 QLTKAVAKLLS
+767 QLTKAVTNLLS
-778 GSGSGAGELL
+778 SNNGAGELL

-904 FAAFTVENV
+904 FAAFTVENMSV
-913 TVAAPASGLTV
+913 TAPASGLTV
-924 TAGSYYAGG
+924 KAGSYYAGG

-940 GDVTNTN
+940 GDVANTN
-947 LTNLATVT
+947 LTNLATVS

-968 PGDAVGA
+968 PGDAIGA

-1118 VSYVNGGYV
+1118 VTYVNGGYV

-1146 FDKKDLENDP
+1146 FSETDLENDS

-1231 AGVHSDATTVETTSG
+1231 AGVHSDATTVEATSG

-1256 FTVSATRLDQSDTQS
+1256 FTVSATRFDQSDTQS

-1292 QLRHTDVKAP
+1292 QLRRTDVKAP

-1335 KMDIGSAAAVGGG
+1335 KMDIGSGRG
-1348 LSLLGQNVNL
+1348 
-1358 NDVLDVLNIVV
+1358 
-1369 STIEHSDVTGGIG
+1369 
-1382 GYSVLASTADHRNAN
+1382 
-1397 NKPDPLGMAGGFA
+1397 
-1410 GDIEG
+1410 
-1415 GHIQD
+1415 
-1420 SSSHEFVYIIGQVS
+1420 
-1434 AGGYVGTMQ
+1434 
-1443 PGAVAN
+1443 
-1449 VLGDGSVL
+1449 
-1457 KKLVNLDNLL
+1457 
-1467 SLVQDFVPTIRNSS
+1467 
-1481 TDAAVCGGAVRAQ
+1481 
-1494 AASDTTTRRGMA
+1494 RRLEPA
-1506 GGYAGRNRGGH
+1506 RPER
-1517 IWGNNTAA
+1517 
-1525 WKQENTD
+1525 QS
-1532 GKYNGPQRVAY
+1532 QR
-1543 AARIRSVYGA
+1543 
-1553 EIAGGYT
+1553 
-1560 GFMEAADTAEGGSLS
+1560 
-1575 LLGGLIKAGNLAGVL
+1575 
-1590 SVVYPTEEHTNVT
+1590 
-1603 GPLRNMS
+1603 
-1610 YDQWKTWVD
+1610 
-1619 NIGKYGAYGKE
+1619 
-1630 FTDVTT
+1630 
-1636 ADGAGSVT
+1636 
-1644 DQDSLDKF
+1644 
-1652 LESYIFGF
+1652 
-1660 NVVAGRAEYRT
+1660 
-1671 GANLHDSGVAGGHVG
+1671 
-1686 LMRTGTITDGQSMDV
+1686 
-1701 KTVSAMRAAGGYAGT
+1701 
-1716 MESGSASSFGSIQLF
+1716 
-1731 GDKGIKLDLGQML
+1731 
-1744 DVAQVFVPVIKSS
+1744 
-1757 SVAGYRK
+1757 
-1764 GMKVV
+1764 
-1769 ATGEDITHGTGN
+1769 
-1781 AGGYV
+1781 
-1786 GLAVGGQIWGDL
+1786 
-1798 DQNGQKLADGATA
+1798 
-1811 DKAAGANV
+1811 
-1819 SNLRKVEGRNNV
+1819 
-1831 GGFIGVATAG
+1831 
-1841 AVADVDTNASEG
+1841 
-1853 FLQGILDSLVSTP
+1853 
-1866 ASLVSVLQATV
+1866 
-1877 TTIRGA
+1877 
-1883 HVSSDDPAWGY
+1883 
-1894 TVDGAYETKDDK
+1894 
-1906 GNTTTKYALNA
+1906 
-1917 GGFAGS
+1917 
-1923 LQASILGDKDSAKG
+1923 
-1937 TGSEAD
+1937 
-1943 PNNDPAALT
+1943 
-1952 VTGLRAVEGGQYAGG
+1952 
-1967 FFGLADVSS
+1967 
-1976 VASVGGGEAGD
+1976 
-1987 KQDTNLLLKLLKV
+1987 
-2000 GNVGVL
+2000 
-2006 EAFRTFIYDGQVN
+2006 
-2019 GVNDGIQVVAHDSTT
+2019 
-2034 KGMLDSKRYTGA
+2034 
-2046 AGGFGGGLINGSVK
+2046 
-2060 QSAVTNLNSVTGV
+2060 
-2073 NYVGGFIGHLGKSGT
+2073 
-2088 VAADNAQLGTSA
+2088 
-2100 LNLLGA
+2100 
-2106 TAGVLDIWGSHV
+2106 
-2118 GDSHVTGIPDG
+2118 
-2129 YTVTATH
+2129 
-2136 HGDDYGKATD
+2136 
-2146 KATGREVAGGFVGYA
+2146 
-2161 DLARV
+2161 
-2166 KGCTSDNL
+2166 CTQC
-2174 KKVTSGEIAGGFV
+2174 A
-2187 GETSRAYLVDTQV
+2187 
-2200 NSVLVELLLQV
+2200 
-2211 VNALVKLLYLDK
+2211 
-2223 VEQVGVID
+2223 
-2231 LGKWFPAIFG
+2231 
-2241 KVFDL
+2241 
-2246 KVLSEGNVLYVN
+2246 
-2258 LFGLKVSVALS
+2258 
-2269 KADAE
+2269 
-2274 NQQQTDVAI
+2274 
-2283 VTIGDSVI
+2283 
-2291 KLPCSKNGID
+2291 
-2301 MDGSGSNLTVQLIKG
+2301 
-2316 NRTRVEQST
+2316 
-2325 VTGIA
+2325 
-2330 SGYDVFG
+2330 
-2337 GGATQDTDGVK
+2337 
-2348 DLSTGYAGGFA
+2348 
-2359 GLNDEGVLAD
+2359 
-2369 DHMVYADTIRGTSGL
+2369 
-2384 VDPFS
+2384 
-2389 NTKLKSV
+2389 
-2396 WDFNTMSDILGP
+2396 
-2408 VDDGN
+2408 
-2413 GGKAYNT
+2413 
-2420 YRIYRKAAANA
+2420 
-2431 GEARTSAQDGNKI
+2431 
-2444 FAQKNTADDALNTGL
+2444 
-2459 DRWEVKLFDVV
+2459 
-2470 NTYDSGAVH
+2470 
-2479 SGASGDAGTTWVGI
+2479 
-2493 KDAVTVAG
+2493 
-2501 GSSTKLDA
+2501 
-2509 YQSPAKAVLMLDAT
+2509 
-2523 VTDNNGGLTPEPDDG
+2523 
-2538 QDPCGKDG
+2538 G
-2546 CRSVD
+2546 CR
-2551 LTVQKV
+2551 
-2557 WKDYG
+2557 
-2562 RVTRPDAIALKIT
+2562 R
-2575 ATYTND
+2575 
-2581 AGEKVTPETIQCFD
+2581 
-2595 GDCNAVP
+2595 
-2602 KTNGWTEVL
+2602 L
-2611 DSSDGSLWSS
+2611 DD
-2621 TWRKKITGLPVAFTD
+2621 
-2636 DAGTL
+2636 
-2641 RYYTYTVTET
+2641 
-2651 WMMFGKGDVVQCAT
+2651 
-2665 SAGADAT
+2665 
-2672 EGCKTPADAGYS
+2672 
-2684 VSVSYAAD
+2684 
-2692 PNNTTGDV
+2692 
-2700 NKEYVATV
+2700 
-2708 TNAVPL
+2708 
-2714 PETGGQ
+2714 
-2720 GTQWFM
+2720 
-2726 LFGLLLLGLGTAWYF
+2726 
-2741 KANAGGAPGPSDSS
+2741 
-2755 RKRGRHAVS
+2755 

>member
-1 MCSKLKLGR
+1 M
-10 CRFNGGVEQEPGQH
+10 
-24 RHVLRRCLAS
+24 
-34 VVAVSLSIVCMV
+34 
-46 PAAYAQ
+46 
-52 DVDDVN
+52 
-58 GSSDSVILGGGD
+58 
-70 NTVVAA
+70 
-76 PSARN
+76 
-81 VNVDDKTSEEANTS
+81 
-95 NGAPTP
+95 
-101 SETNQDAQQDSSP
+101 
-114 SSSTTGDS
+114 
-122 SESSNGEAGNK
+122 
-133 ADDSAEATAGNS
+133 
-145 ANDGAQ
+145 
-151 TQAPNDASSQDAK
+151 
-164 NDSSNATDQS
+164 
-174 PAKADVQVAATA
+174 QVAATA

-221 KVIGRINKVTQTCM
+221 KVIGRINKVTQTCTG
-235 QQGAL
+235 QGL
-240 NYQWVDGTPSS
+240 SGYHWVDGASS
-251 EYAGDADL
+251 TEYAGDADL
-259 SDSDIL
+259 ADSDTL
-265 RDTDASDHDSPLL
+265 RNADASDYDNSL
-278 ACTAL
+278 AICHTKVDADK
-283 SVNRTRTKYYGVG
+283 TRFRYYGVG
-296 ADGTQTDY
+296 ADGTQADY

-327 SKNAADTNNTEWTP
+327 SKNAADTASTEWTP

-353 NDGDTEASLW
+353 NSADAVASLW
-363 KAVGADGASVV
+363 KAVGTDGASVG
-374 HATAARPV
+374 HTTAARPV
-382 ISHVVVNQKDM
+382 ISHVVVNQPGK
-393 VSNVK
+393 
-398 GDQLDVS
+398 QLYVS

-422 NSNSLGS
+422 NNKSLGS

-440 QDVSVTNHTSESYI
+440 QDVSVTNQASESYI
-454 PPTLLGMLT
+454 PPTLLSTLT
-463 SAVGLLL
+463 SAVGGLL
-470 DTLLK
+470 DLLLK

-481 LGQVDLDLN
+481 FGQVNLDLN

-544 EGATRYDAVSK
+544 EGATRYDAVSG
-555 IVGALTNV
+555 IVGTLTNV
-563 LSKILGVI
+563 LSKILNVI
-571 PFLGLGDLVDWL
+571 PFLGLGDLVNWL

-644 TNGFTVWATQYA
+644 TNGFTVQATQYA
-656 GGFAGVSRN
+656 GGFAGISRN

-683 RPQSLIENSNLTVGG
+683 RPQSLIENSNLTVDG

-726 ITASVAVTAD
+726 ISATAAVSTD
-736 RSHAGGFTG
+736 KSHAGGFTG

-759 TTNASLLK
+759 ATNASLLK

-800 TQMKGSLTVKAGG
+800 TQMKGSFTVKAGG

-835 LKNLTFWKYNNPRDF
+835 LQNLTFWKYNNPRGL

-856 TIEGLESVTATGSY
+856 AINGLESVSAGGSY

-904 FAAFTVENV
+904 FAPFTVENV

-1590 SVVYPTEEHTNVT
+1590 SVVYPTEEHTKVT

-2060 QSAVTNLNSVTGV
+2060 QSNVTNLNSVTGV

-2166 KGCTSDNL
+2166 KGCTAGNL

-2223 VEQVGVID
+2223 AQQVGVID
-2231 LGKWFPAIFG
+2231 LGKWFPTIFG

-2246 KVLSEGNVLYVN
+2246 KVLSEGDVLYVN

-2444 FAQKNTADDALNTGL
+2444 FSRKNTADDVLDTGL

-2479 SGASGDAGTTWVGI
+2479 SSASGDAGTTWVGI
-2493 KDAVTVAG
+2493 KDAVVDSTD
-2501 GSSTKLDA
+2501 GSTKTKLDA
-2509 YQSPAKAVLMLDAT
+2509 YQSPAKAVLMLD
-2523 VTDNNGGLTPEPDDG
+2523 VPVSDNNGGLTPEPDDG

-2741 KANAGGAPGPSDSS
+2741 KANAGGAPGPSGSS
-2755 RKRGRHAVS
+2755 RKRGRHAVL

>member
-1 MCSKLKLGR
+1 M
-10 CRFNGGVEQEPGQH
+10 
-24 RHVLRRCLAS
+24 
-34 VVAVSLSIVCMV
+34 
-46 PAAYAQ
+46 
-52 DVDDVN
+52 
-58 GSSDSVILGGGD
+58 
-70 NTVVAA
+70 
-76 PSARN
+76 
-81 VNVDDKTSEEANTS
+81 
-95 NGAPTP
+95 
-101 SETNQDAQQDSSP
+101 
-114 SSSTTGDS
+114 
-122 SESSNGEAGNK
+122 
-133 ADDSAEATAGNS
+133 
-145 ANDGAQ
+145 
-151 TQAPNDASSQDAK
+151 
-164 NDSSNATDQS
+164 
-174 PAKADVQVAATA
+174 QVAATA

-221 KVIGRINKVTQTCM
+221 KVIGRINKVTQTCTG
-235 QQGAL
+235 QGPFG
-240 NYQWVDGTPSS
+240 YHWVDGASS
-251 EYAGDADL
+251 TEYAGDADL
-259 SDSDIL
+259 ADSDTL
-265 RDTDASDHDSPLL
+265 RNADASDYDNSL
-278 ACTAL
+278 AICHTKVDADKT
-283 SVNRTRTKYYGVG
+283 RTRYYGVG
-296 ADGTQTDY
+296 ADGTQADY

-327 SKNAADTNNTEWTP
+327 SKNAADTASTEWTP

-353 NDGDTEASLW
+353 NSADAVASLW
-363 KAVGADGASVV
+363 KAVGADGASVE
-374 HATAARPV
+374 HTTAARPV
-382 ISHVVVNQKDM
+382 ISHVVVNQQGK
-393 VSNVK
+393 
-398 GDQLDVS
+398 QLDVS

-422 NSNSLGS
+422 NNTSLGS

-440 QDVSVTNHTSESYI
+440 QDVSVTNQASKSYI
-454 PPTLLGMLT
+454 PPTLLDTLI
-463 SAVGLLL
+463 SAVGGLL
-470 DTLLK
+470 DLLLK

-481 LGQVDLDLN
+481 FGQVNLDLN
-490 LQGLLTLHKDN
+490 LKGLLTLHKGN

-514 YGDTKVTDCEVADV
+514 YGDAKVTDCEVADV

-544 EGATRYDAVSK
+544 EGATRYDAVSG
-555 IVGALTNV
+555 IVGTLTNV

-571 PFLGLGDLVDWL
+571 PFLGLGDLVNWL
-583 LSGTLGLNA
+583 LSVTLGLNA

-605 SSVNGFKEN
+605 SSVNGFKKN

-644 TNGFTVWATQYA
+644 TNGFTVQATQYA
-656 GGFAGVSRN
+656 GGFAGISRN

-683 RPQSLIENSNLTVGG
+683 RPQSLIENSNLTVDG

-726 ITASVAVTAD
+726 ISATAAVSTD
-736 RSHAGGFTG
+736 KSHAGGFTG

-759 TTNASLLK
+759 ATDASLLK

-800 TQMKGSLTVKAGG
+800 TQMKGSFTVKAGG

-835 LKNLTFWKYNNPRDF
+835 LQNLTFWKYNNPRGL

-856 TIEGLESVTATGSY
+856 AINGLESVSAGGSY

-904 FAAFTVENV
+904 FAAFTVENMSV
-913 TVAAPASGLTV
+913 TAPASGLTV

-968 PGDAVGA
+968 PGDAIGA

-998 AVTASNV
+998 AVTSSNV

-1146 FDKKDLENDP
+1146 FDKKDLENGP
-1156 TLADVQSRV
+1156 TPADVQSRV

-1358 NDVLDVLNIVV
+1358 NDVLDVLDVVV

-1590 SVVYPTEEHTNVT
+1590 SVVYPTEEHTKVT

-1630 FTDVTT
+1630 FTEVATG
-1636 ADGAGSVT
+1636 DGAVSVT

-1853 FLQGILDSLVSTP
+1853 FLQGILDSLVSNP

-1923 LQASILGDKDSAKG
+1923 LQAAILGDKDSAKG

-1943 PNNDPAALT
+1943 PNNDPASLT
-1952 VTGLRAVEGGQYAGG
+1952 VNGLRAVEGGQYAGG
-1967 FFGLADVSS
+1967 FFGLADISS

-1987 KQDTNLLLKLLKV
+1987 KQNTNLLLKLLKV

-2019 GVNDGIQVVAHDSTT
+2019 GVSDGIQIVAHDSTT

-2088 VAADNAQLGTSA
+2088 VAADNAQLGTDT

-2118 GDSHVTGIPDG
+2118 GDSRVTGIPDG

-2136 HGDDYGKATD
+2136 HGDNYGKATD
-2146 KATGREVAGGFVGYA
+2146 KATGREVAGGFVGYV

-2166 KGCTSDNL
+2166 KGCASDNL

-2187 GETSRAYLVDTQV
+2187 GETSRAYLVDAKV
-2200 NSVLVELLLQV
+2200 NSVLVELLLYV

-2223 VEQVGVID
+2223 AEQVGVID
-2231 LGKWFPAIFG
+2231 LGKWFPTIFG

-2246 KVLSEGNVLYVN
+2246 KVLSEGDVLYVN

-2269 KADAE
+2269 KADDE

-2291 KLPCSKNGID
+2291 KLPCSKDGID
-2301 MDGSGSNLTVQLIKG
+2301 MNGSGSNLTVQLIKG

-2348 DLSTGYAGGFA
+2348 DLSTGYTGGFA

-2369 DHMVYADTIRGTSGL
+2369 DHMVYADTIRGASGL

-2408 VDDGN
+2408 VDDGH
-2413 GGKAYNT
+2413 GAKAYNT

-2431 GEARTSAQDGNKI
+2431 SEARTSAQDGNKI
-2444 FAQKNTADDALNTGL
+2444 FSQKNTADDALNTGL

-2470 NTYDSGAVH
+2470 NTYDSSAVH
-2479 SGASGDAGTTWVGI
+2479 SSASGDAGTTWVGI
-2493 KDAVTVAG
+2493 KDAVVNSTD
-2501 GSSTKLDA
+2501 GSTKTKLDA
-2509 YQSPAKAVLMLDAT
+2509 YQSPAKAVLMLDTT

-2546 CRSVD
+2546 CRTID

-2581 AGEKVTPETIQCFD
+2581 AGEKVAPETIQCFD

-2741 KANAGGAPGPSDSS
+2741 KANAGGASGPS

>member
-1 MCSKLKLGR
+1 M
-10 CRFNGGVEQEPGQH
+10 
-24 RHVLRRCLAS
+24 
-34 VVAVSLSIVCMV
+34 
-46 PAAYAQ
+46 
-52 DVDDVN
+52 
-58 GSSDSVILGGGD
+58 
-70 NTVVAA
+70 
-76 PSARN
+76 
-81 VNVDDKTSEEANTS
+81 
-95 NGAPTP
+95 
-101 SETNQDAQQDSSP
+101 
-114 SSSTTGDS
+114 
-122 SESSNGEAGNK
+122 
-133 ADDSAEATAGNS
+133 
-145 ANDGAQ
+145 
-151 TQAPNDASSQDAK
+151 
-164 NDSSNATDQS
+164 
-174 PAKADVQVAATA
+174 QVAATA

-454 PPTLLGMLT
+454 PATLISTLT
-463 SAVGLLL
+463 SAVGGLL
-470 DTLLK
+470 DLLLK
-475 ALKLLT
+475 ALT
-481 LGQVDLDLN
+481 LGQVN
-490 LQGLLTLHKDN
+490 LKLQDLLTLHKDN

-544 EGATRYDAVSK
+544 EGATRYDAVSG

-592 LIPVGYYNPVISN
+592 LVPVGYYNPVISN

-614 VVIGNKN
+614 VVIGNKD

-644 TNGFTVWATQYA
+644 TNGFTVRATQYA

-670 LLNSLGID
+670 LINSLGVN

-683 RPQSLIENSNLTVGG
+683 RPQSLIENSGLTVNG
-698 DGKVTV
+698 DDKITV
-704 SATDYA
+704 QAEDYA
-710 GGFSGAMAN
+710 GGFNGAMAN
-719 AYAVNNT
+719 AYAVNNS

-767 QLTKAVAKLLS
+767 QLTKAVTKLLS
-778 GSGSGAGELL
+778 DSDNDAGALL
-788 SIVGVNPSVILG
+788 SIVGVNPSAILG
-800 TQMKGSLTVKAGG
+800 TQMKGSLTVAAGG

-828 GDSSQDH
+828 GDSSRNRLQ
-835 LKNLTFWKYNNPRDF
+835 NLTFWFWKYNNPRDF

-904 FAAFTVENV
+904 FAAFTVENMSV
-913 TVAAPASGLTV
+913 TAPASGLTV

-940 GDVTNTN
+940 GDVANTN
-947 LTNLATVT
+947 LTNLATVS
-955 AKGEAGGFIGFSG
+955 ARGEAGGFIGFSG

-1042 RESHVTNLKSVTADT
+1042 RESHVTNLKSVAADT

-1079 LSNADDSSVLDN
+1079 LSNAEDSSVLDN

-1118 VSYVNGGYV
+1118 VTYVNGGYV

-1146 FDKKDLENDP
+1146 FSETDLENDS

-1231 AGVHSDATTVETTSG
+1231 AGVHSDATTVEATSG

-1256 FTVSATRLDQSDTQS
+1256 FTVSATRFDQSDTQS

-1292 QLRHTDVKAP
+1292 QLRRTDVKAP

-1315 LSKDSSY
+1315 LSKDSTY

-1358 NDVLDVLNIVV
+1358 NDVLSVLDVVV

-1382 GYSVLASTADHRNAN
+1382 GYSVLAGTADHRNAN

-1481 TDAAVCGGAVRAQ
+1481 TDATVCGGAVRAQ

-1590 SVVYPTEEHTNVT
+1590 SVVYPTEEHSKVT

-1686 LMRTGTITDGQSMDV
+1686 LMCTGTITDGQSMDV

-1744 DVAQVFVPVIKSS
+1744 DVAQVFVPVVKSS

-1798 DQNGQKLADGATA
+1798 DQNGQKLVEGVTA
-1811 DKAAGANV
+1811 SGANV

-1853 FLQGILDSLVSTP
+1853 FLQGILDSLVSNP

-1894 TVDGAYETKDDK
+1894 TVNGAYESKNDK
-1906 GNTTTKYALNA
+1906 GNTTAKYALNA

-1923 LQASILGDKDSAKG
+1923 LQAAILGDKDSAKG

-1943 PNNDPAALT
+1943 PNNDPASLT
-1952 VTGLRAVEGGQYAGG
+1952 VNGLRAVEGGQYAGG

-2019 GVNDGIQVVAHDSTT
+2019 GVSDGIQIVAHDSTT

-2088 VAADNAQLGTSA
+2088 VAADNAQLGTDA

-2118 GDSHVTGIPDG
+2118 GDSRVTGIPDG

-2136 HGDDYGKATD
+2136 HGDNYGKATD

-2166 KGCTSDNL
+2166 KGCASDNL

-2187 GETSRAYLVDTQV
+2187 GETSRAYLVDAKV

-2223 VEQVGVID
+2223 AEQVGVID

-2246 KVLSEGNVLYVN
+2246 KVLSEGDVLYVN

-2283 VTIGDSVI
+2283 VAIGDSVI
-2291 KLPCSKNGID
+2291 KLPCSKDGID

-2316 NRTRVEQST
+2316 NRTRVEAST
-2325 VTGIA
+2325 ATGITD
-2330 SGYDVFG
+2330 GYDVFG
-2337 GGATQDTDGVK
+2337 GGATQDSDGTDG
-2348 DLSTGYAGGFA
+2348 LATGYAGGFA

-2369 DHMVYADTIRGTSGL
+2369 DHMVYADTIRGASGL

-2413 GGKAYNT
+2413 GDKAYNT

-2431 GEARTSAQDGNKI
+2431 SEARTSAQDGNKI
-2444 FAQKNTADDALNTGL
+2444 FSQKNTADDALNTGL

-2479 SGASGDAGTTWVGI
+2479 SGASGDAGTTWAGI
-2493 KDAVTVAG
+2493 KDAVVDSTD
-2501 GSSTKLDA
+2501 GSTKTKLDA
-2509 YQSPAKAVLMLDAT
+2509 YQSPAKAVLMLD
-2523 VTDNNGGLTPEPDDG
+2523 VPVSDNNGGLTPEPDDG

-2546 CRSVD
+2546 CKTVD
-2551 LTVQKV
+2551 LTLQKV
-2557 WKDYG
+2557 WRNG
-2562 RVTRPDAIALKIT
+2562 QLERPDAITLEVT
-2575 ATYTND
+2575 ATYTNA
-2581 AGEKVTPETIQCFD
+2581 AGEQVKAGKLECFKDDCATEERANPFTVTMTAKE
-2595 GDCNAVP
+2595 
-2602 KTNGWTEVL
+2602 NGSAW
-2611 DSSDGSLWSS
+2611 SD
-2621 TWRKKITGLPVAFTD
+2621 TWRTKLTGLPVAFVDKGSGPNGEDVT
-2636 DAGTL
+2636 
-2641 RYYTYTVTET
+2641 RYYTYTVKELNMTYASGDTDGNAET
-2651 WMMFGKGDVVQCAT
+2651 
-2665 SAGADAT
+2665 
-2672 EGCKTPADAGYS
+2672 KTPAEAGYS
-2684 VSVSYAAD
+2684 VSVKYGTD
-2692 PNNTTGDV
+2692 KDG
-2700 NKEYVATV
+2700 KYVVTV
-2708 TNAVPL
+2708 TNFSPL
-2714 PETGGQ
+2714 PETGGN
-2720 GTQWFM
+2720 GTLLFVM
-2726 LFGLLLLGLGTAWYF
+2726 LGVLMLALGTAWYLR
-2741 KANAGGAPGPSDSS
+2741 ANRMEPAAAGGAGAGTALPVG
-2755 RKRGRHAVS
+2755 RKRGRHTR

>member
-1 MCSKLKLGR
+1 M
-10 CRFNGGVEQEPGQH
+10 
-24 RHVLRRCLAS
+24 
-34 VVAVSLSIVCMV
+34 
-46 PAAYAQ
+46 
-52 DVDDVN
+52 
-58 GSSDSVILGGGD
+58 
-70 NTVVAA
+70 
-76 PSARN
+76 
-81 VNVDDKTSEEANTS
+81 
-95 NGAPTP
+95 
-101 SETNQDAQQDSSP
+101 
-114 SSSTTGDS
+114 
-122 SESSNGEAGNK
+122 
-133 ADDSAEATAGNS
+133 
-145 ANDGAQ
+145 
-151 TQAPNDASSQDAK
+151 
-164 NDSSNATDQS
+164 
-174 PAKADVQVAATA
+174 QVAATA

-221 KVIGRINKVTQTCM
+221 KVIGRINKVTQICTE
-235 QQGAL
+235 QGL
-240 NYQWVDGTPSS
+240 FGYDWVDGASS
-251 EYAGDADL
+251 TEYAGDADL
-259 SDSDIL
+259 ADSDIL
-265 RDTDASDHDSPLL
+265 RNADASDYDNSL
-278 ACTAL
+278 AICRTKVDAGKT
-283 SVNRTRTKYYGVG
+283 RTRYYGVN
-296 ADGTQTDY
+296 ADGTQADY

-316 ANYLIFRDIDL
+316 ADYLIFRDIDL
-327 SKNAADTNNTEWTP
+327 SKNAADTASTEWTP

-353 NDGDTEASLW
+353 NSADAVASLW
-363 KAVGADGASVV
+363 KAVGADGASVE
-374 HATAARPV
+374 HTTAARPV
-382 ISHVVVNQKDM
+382 ISHVVVNQQGK
-393 VSNVK
+393 
-398 GDQLDVS
+398 QLDVS

-422 NSNSLGS
+422 NNTSLGS

-440 QDVSVTNHTSESYI
+440 QDVSVTNQASKSYI
-454 PPTLLGMLT
+454 PLTLIGTLT
-463 SAVGLLL
+463 SAVGGLL
-470 DTLLK
+470 DLLLK

-481 LGQVDLDLN
+481 FGQVNLDLN
-490 LQGLLTLHKDN
+490 LQGLLTLHENN

-514 YGDTKVTDCEVADV
+514 YGDAKVTDCEVADV

-544 EGATRYDAVSK
+544 EGATRYDAVSG
-555 IVGALTNV
+555 IVGTLTNV

-571 PFLGLGDLVDWL
+571 PFLGLGDLVNWL
-583 LSGTLGLNA
+583 LSVTLGLNA

-605 SSVNGFKEN
+605 SSVNGFKKN

-644 TNGFTVWATQYA
+644 TNGFTVRATQYA
-656 GGFAGVSRN
+656 GGFAGISRN

-683 RPQSLIENSNLTVGG
+683 RPQSLIENSNLTVDG

-726 ITASVAVTAD
+726 ISATAAVSTD
-736 RSHAGGFTG
+736 KSHAGGFTG

-759 TTNASLLK
+759 ATDASLLK

-800 TQMKGSLTVKAGG
+800 TQMKGSFTVKAGG

-835 LKNLTFWKYNNPRDF
+835 LQNLTFWKYNNPRDF

-904 FAAFTVENV
+904 FAPFTVENV

-1560 GFMEAADTAEGGSLS
+1560 GFMDAADTAEGGSLS

-1590 SVVYPTEEHTNVT
+1590 SVVYPTEEHTKVT

-1630 FTDVTT
+1630 FTEVATG
-1636 ADGAGSVT
+1636 DGAGSVT
-1644 DQDSLDKF
+1644 DQESLDKF

-1716 MESGSASSFGSIQLF
+1716 IESGSASSFGSIQLF
-1731 GDKGIKLDLGQML
+1731 GDKGIKFDLGQML

-1764 GMKVV
+1764 GMKIT
-1769 ATGEDITHGTGN
+1769 AAGEDITHGTGN

-1798 DQNGQKLADGATA
+1798 DQNGQKLADGVT
-1811 DKAAGANV
+1811 AAGANV

-1853 FLQGILDSLVSTP
+1853 FLQGILDSLVSNP

-1894 TVDGAYETKDDK
+1894 TVNGAYESKDGK

-1923 LQASILGDKDSAKG
+1923 LQAAILGDKDSAKG

-1976 VASVGGGEAGD
+1976 VASVGGGEAGKD
-1987 KQDTNLLLKLLKV
+1987 QNTNLLLKLLKV

-2019 GVNDGIQVVAHDSTT
+2019 GVSDGIQIVAHDSTT

-2060 QSAVTNLNSVTGV
+2060 QSTVTNLNSVTGV

-2146 KATGREVAGGFVGYA
+2146 KATGREVAGGFVG
-2161 DLARV
+2161 
-2166 KGCTSDNL
+2166 
-2174 KKVTSGEIAGGFV
+2174 
-2187 GETSRAYLVDTQV
+2187 ETSRAYLVDTQV
-2200 NSVLVELLLQV
+2200 NSVLVELLLRV

-2223 VEQVGVID
+2223 AQQVGVID
-2231 LGKWFPAIFG
+2231 LGKWFPTIFG

-2246 KVLSEGNVLYVN
+2246 KVLSEGDVLYVN

-2291 KLPCSKNGID
+2291 KLPCSKDGID

-2408 VDDGN
+2408 VDEGN

-2444 FAQKNTADDALNTGL
+2444 FSQKNTADDALHTGL

-2509 YQSPAKAVLMLDAT
+2509 YQSPAKAVLMLD
-2523 VTDNNGGLTPEPDDG
+2523 VPVSDNNGGLTPEPDDG

-2546 CRSVD
+2546 CRTID

-2741 KANAGGAPGPSDSS
+2741 KANAGGASGPS

>member
-1 MCSKLKLGR
+1 M
-10 CRFNGGVEQEPGQH
+10 
-24 RHVLRRCLAS
+24 
-34 VVAVSLSIVCMV
+34 
-46 PAAYAQ
+46 
-52 DVDDVN
+52 
-58 GSSDSVILGGGD
+58 
-70 NTVVAA
+70 
-76 PSARN
+76 
-81 VNVDDKTSEEANTS
+81 
-95 NGAPTP
+95 
-101 SETNQDAQQDSSP
+101 
-114 SSSTTGDS
+114 
-122 SESSNGEAGNK
+122 
-133 ADDSAEATAGNS
+133 
-145 ANDGAQ
+145 
-151 TQAPNDASSQDAK
+151 
-164 NDSSNATDQS
+164 
-174 PAKADVQVAATA
+174 QVAATA

-221 KVIGRINKVTQTCM
+221 KVIGRINKVTQTCTG
-235 QQGAL
+235 QGPFG
-240 NYQWVDGTPSS
+240 YHWVDGASS
-251 EYAGDADL
+251 TEYAGDADL
-259 SDSDIL
+259 ADSDTL
-265 RDTDASDHDSPLL
+265 RNADASDYDNSL
-278 ACTAL
+278 AICHTKVDADKT
-283 SVNRTRTKYYGVG
+283 RTRYYGVG
-296 ADGTQTDY
+296 ADGTQADY

-316 ANYLIFRDIDL
+316 ANYLIFPDIDL
-327 SKNAADTNNTEWTP
+327 SKNAADTASTEWTP

-353 NDGDTEASLW
+353 NSADAVASLW
-363 KAVGADGASVV
+363 KAVGADGASVE
-374 HATAARPV
+374 HTTAARPV
-382 ISHVVVNQKDM
+382 ISHVVVNQQGK
-393 VSNVK
+393 
-398 GDQLDVS
+398 QLDVS

-422 NSNSLGS
+422 NNTSLGS

-440 QDVSVTNHTSESYI
+440 QDVSVTNQASKSYI
-454 PPTLLGMLT
+454 PPTLLGTLT
-463 SAVGLLL
+463 SAVGGLL
-470 DTLLK
+470 DLLLK

-481 LGQVDLDLN
+481 FGQVNLDLN
-490 LQGLLTLHKDN
+490 LKGLLTLHKGN

-514 YGDTKVTDCEVADV
+514 YGDAKVTDCEVADV

-544 EGATRYDAVSK
+544 EGATRYDAVSG
-555 IVGALTNV
+555 IVGTLTNV

-571 PFLGLGDLVDWL
+571 PFLGLGDLVNWL
-583 LSGTLGLNA
+583 LSVTLGLNA

-605 SSVNGFKEN
+605 SSVNGFKKN

-644 TNGFTVWATQYA
+644 TNGFTVQATQYA
-656 GGFAGVSRN
+656 GGFAGISRN

-683 RPQSLIENSNLTVGG
+683 RPQSLIENSNLTVDG

-726 ITASVAVTAD
+726 ISATAAVSTD
-736 RSHAGGFTG
+736 KSHAGGFTG

-759 TTNASLLK
+759 ATDASLLK

-800 TQMKGSLTVKAGG
+800 TQMKGSFTVKAGG

-835 LKNLTFWKYNNPRDF
+835 LQNLTFWKYNNPRGL

-856 TIEGLESVTATGSY
+856 AINGLESVSAGGSY

-904 FAAFTVENV
+904 FAAFTVENMSV
-913 TVAAPASGLTV
+913 TAPASGLTV

-998 AVTASNV
+998 AVTSSNV

-1146 FDKKDLENDP
+1146 FDKKDLENGP
-1156 TLADVQSRV
+1156 TPADVQSRV

-1358 NDVLDVLNIVV
+1358 NDVLDVLDVVV

-1590 SVVYPTEEHTNVT
+1590 SVVYPTEEHTKVT

-1630 FTDVTT
+1630 FTEVATG
-1636 ADGAGSVT
+1636 DGAVSVT

-1853 FLQGILDSLVSTP
+1853 FLQGILDSLVSNP

-1923 LQASILGDKDSAKG
+1923 LQAAILGDKDSAKG

-1943 PNNDPAALT
+1943 PNNDPASLT
-1952 VTGLRAVEGGQYAGG
+1952 VNGLRAVEGGQYAGG
-1967 FFGLADVSS
+1967 FFGLADISS

-1987 KQDTNLLLKLLKV
+1987 KQNTNLLLKLLKV

-2019 GVNDGIQVVAHDSTT
+2019 GVSDGIQIVAHDSTT

-2088 VAADNAQLGTSA
+2088 VAADNAQLGTDT

-2118 GDSHVTGIPDG
+2118 GDSRVTGIPDG

-2136 HGDDYGKATD
+2136 HGDNYGKATD
-2146 KATGREVAGGFVGYA
+2146 KATGREVAGGFVGYV

-2166 KGCTSDNL
+2166 KGCASDNL

-2187 GETSRAYLVDTQV
+2187 GETSRAYLVDAKV
-2200 NSVLVELLLQV
+2200 NSVLVELLLYV

-2223 VEQVGVID
+2223 AEQVGVID
-2231 LGKWFPAIFG
+2231 LGKWFPTIFG

-2246 KVLSEGNVLYVN
+2246 KVLSEGDVLYVN

-2269 KADAE
+2269 KADDE

-2291 KLPCSKNGID
+2291 KLPCSKDGID
-2301 MDGSGSNLTVQLIKG
+2301 MNGSGSNLTVQLIKG

-2348 DLSTGYAGGFA
+2348 DLSTGYTGGFA

-2369 DHMVYADTIRGTSGL
+2369 DHMVYADTIRGASGL

-2408 VDDGN
+2408 VDDGH
-2413 GGKAYNT
+2413 GAKAYNT

-2431 GEARTSAQDGNKI
+2431 SEARTSAQDGNKI
-2444 FAQKNTADDALNTGL
+2444 FSQKNTADDALNTGL

-2470 NTYDSGAVH
+2470 NTYDSSAVH
-2479 SGASGDAGTTWVGI
+2479 SSASGDAGTTWVGI
-2493 KDAVTVAG
+2493 KDAVVNSTD
-2501 GSSTKLDA
+2501 GSTKTKLDA
-2509 YQSPAKAVLMLDAT
+2509 YQSPAKAVLMLDTT

-2546 CRSVD
+2546 CRTID

-2581 AGEKVTPETIQCFD
+2581 AGEKVAPETIQCFD

-2741 KANAGGAPGPSDSS
+2741 KANAGGASGPS

>member
-1 MCSKLKLGR
+1 M
-10 CRFNGGVEQEPGQH
+10 
-24 RHVLRRCLAS
+24 
-34 VVAVSLSIVCMV
+34 
-46 PAAYAQ
+46 
-52 DVDDVN
+52 
-58 GSSDSVILGGGD
+58 
-70 NTVVAA
+70 
-76 PSARN
+76 
-81 VNVDDKTSEEANTS
+81 
-95 NGAPTP
+95 
-101 SETNQDAQQDSSP
+101 
-114 SSSTTGDS
+114 
-122 SESSNGEAGNK
+122 
-133 ADDSAEATAGNS
+133 
-145 ANDGAQ
+145 
-151 TQAPNDASSQDAK
+151 
-164 NDSSNATDQS
+164 
-174 PAKADVQVAATA
+174 QVAATA

-481 LGQVDLDLN
+481 FGQVDLDLN

-544 EGATRYDAVSK
+544 EGATRYDAVSG

-605 SSVNGFKEN
+605 SSVNGFKKN
-614 VVIGNKN
+614 VVIGNKDN
-621 NPQAGGFVGA
+621 SQAGGFVGA

-644 TNGFTVWATQYA
+644 TNGFTVRATQYA
-656 GGFAGVSRN
+656 GGFAGISRN

-670 LLNSLGID
+670 LINSLGVD

-683 RPQSLIENSNLTVGG
+683 RPQSLIENSGLTVDG

-726 ITASVAVTAD
+726 ISATAAVSTD
-736 RSHAGGFTG
+736 KSHAGGFTG

-767 QLTKAVAKLLS
+767 QLTKAVTNLLS
-778 GSGSGAGELL
+778 SNNSAGELL

-904 FAAFTVENV
+904 FAAFTVENMSV
-913 TVAAPASGLTV
+913 TAPASGLTV

-940 GDVTNTN
+940 GDVANTN
-947 LTNLATVT
+947 LTNLATVS
-955 AKGEAGGFIGFSG
+955 ARGEAGGFIGFSG
-968 PGDAVGA
+968 PGDAIGA

-1079 LSNADDSSVLDN
+1079 LNNADDSSVLDN

-1118 VSYVNGGYV
+1118 VTYVNGGYV

-1146 FDKKDLENDP
+1146 FSETDLENDS

-1231 AGVHSDATTVETTSG
+1231 AGVHSDATTVEATSG

-1256 FTVSATRLDQSDTQS
+1256 FTVSATRFDQSDTQS

-1292 QLRHTDVKAP
+1292 QLRRTDVKAP

-1358 NDVLDVLNIVV
+1358 NDVLSVLDVVV

-1382 GYSVLASTADHRNAN
+1382 GYSVLAGTADHRNAN

-1481 TDAAVCGGAVRAQ
+1481 TDATVCGGAVRAQ

-1590 SVVYPTEEHTNVT
+1590 SVVYPTEERSKVT

-1610 YDQWKTWVD
+1610 YGQWKTWVD

-1744 DVAQVFVPVIKSS
+1744 DVAQVFVPVVKSS

-1764 GMKVV
+1764 GMKVE

-1798 DQNGQKLADGATA
+1798 NQNGQKLADGVT
-1811 DKAAGANV
+1811 AAGANV

-1853 FLQGILDSLVSTP
+1853 FLQGILDSLVSNP

-1894 TVDGAYETKDDK
+1894 TVNGAYESKDGK

-1923 LQASILGDKDSAKG
+1923 LQAAILGDKDSAKG

-1952 VTGLRAVEGGQYAGG
+1952 VTGLRAVESGQYAGG

-1976 VASVGGGEAGD
+1976 VASVGGGEAGKD
-1987 KQDTNLLLKLLKV
+1987 QNTNLLLKLLKV

-2019 GVNDGIQVVAHDSTT
+2019 GVSDGIQIVAHDSAT

-2136 HGDDYGKATD
+2136 HGDTYGKAND

-2166 KGCTSDNL
+2166 KGCASDNL

-2223 VEQVGVID
+2223 AQQVGVID

-2301 MDGSGSNLTVQLIKG
+2301 MGGSGSNLTVQLIKG

-2348 DLSTGYAGGFA
+2348 DLTTGYAGGFA

-2413 GGKAYNT
+2413 GGKAHNT

-2444 FAQKNTADDALNTGL
+2444 FSQKNTADDALNTGL

-2493 KDAVTVAG
+2493 KDAVVNSTD
-2501 GSSTKLDA
+2501 GSTKTKLDV

-2546 CRSVD
+2546 CRTID

-2741 KANAGGAPGPSDSS
+2741 KANAGGAPGPSGSS

>member
-1 MCSKLKLGR
+1 M
-10 CRFNGGVEQEPGQH
+10 
-24 RHVLRRCLAS
+24 
-34 VVAVSLSIVCMV
+34 
-46 PAAYAQ
+46 
-52 DVDDVN
+52 
-58 GSSDSVILGGGD
+58 
-70 NTVVAA
+70 
-76 PSARN
+76 
-81 VNVDDKTSEEANTS
+81 
-95 NGAPTP
+95 
-101 SETNQDAQQDSSP
+101 
-114 SSSTTGDS
+114 
-122 SESSNGEAGNK
+122 
-133 ADDSAEATAGNS
+133 
-145 ANDGAQ
+145 
-151 TQAPNDASSQDAK
+151 
-164 NDSSNATDQS
+164 
-174 PAKADVQVAATA
+174 QVAATA

-221 KVIGRINKVTQTCM
+221 KVIGRINKVTQTCTG
-235 QQGAL
+235 QGL
-240 NYQWVDGTPSS
+240 FGYHWVDGASS
-251 EYAGDADL
+251 TEYAGDADL
-259 SDSDIL
+259 ADSDTL
-265 RDTDASDHDSPLL
+265 RNADASDYDNSL
-278 ACTAL
+278 AICHTKVDADKT
-283 SVNRTRTKYYGVG
+283 RTRYYGVG
-296 ADGTQTDY
+296 ADGTQADY

-327 SKNAADTNNTEWTP
+327 SKNAADTASTEWTP

-353 NDGDTEASLW
+353 NSADAVASLW
-363 KAVGADGASVV
+363 KAVGADGASVE
-374 HATAARPV
+374 HTTAARPV
-382 ISHVVVNQKDM
+382 ISHVVVNQQGK
-393 VSNVK
+393 
-398 GDQLDVS
+398 QLDVS

-422 NSNSLGS
+422 NNTNLGS

-440 QDVSVTNHTSESYI
+440 QDVSVTNQASKSYI
-454 PPTLLGMLT
+454 PPTLLGTLT
-463 SAVGLLL
+463 SAVGGLL
-470 DTLLK
+470 DLLLK

-481 LGQVDLDLN
+481 FGQVNLDLN

-514 YGDTKVTDCEVADV
+514 YGDAKVTDCEVADV

-544 EGATRYDAVSK
+544 EGATRYDAVSG
-555 IVGALTNV
+555 IVGTLTNV

-571 PFLGLGDLVDWL
+571 PFLGLGDLVNWL

-605 SSVNGFKEN
+605 SSVNGFKKN

-644 TNGFTVWATQYA
+644 TNGFTVRATQYA
-656 GGFAGVSRN
+656 GGFAGISRN

-683 RPQSLIENSNLTVGG
+683 RPQSLIENSNLTVDG

-726 ITASVAVTAD
+726 ISATAAVSTD
-736 RSHAGGFTG
+736 KSHAGGFTG

-759 TTNASLLK
+759 ATDASLLK

-800 TQMKGSLTVKAGG
+800 TQMKGSFTVKAGG

-835 LKNLTFWKYNNPRDF
+835 LQNLTFWKYNNPRGL

-856 TIEGLESVTATGSY
+856 AINGLESVS
-870 AGGIAG
+870 AGG
-876 NLQPTTVAGLLNSV
+876 S
-890 VKIGDIATLKKFDQ
+890 
-904 FAAFTVENV
+904 
-913 TVAAPASGLTV
+913 
-924 TAGSYYAGG
+924 YAGG

-1434 AGGYVGTMQ
+1434 AGGYVGTMH

-1560 GFMEAADTAEGGSLS
+1560 GFMDAADTAEGGSLS

-1590 SVVYPTEEHTNVT
+1590 SVVYPTEEHTKVT

-1630 FTDVTT
+1630 FTEVATG
-1636 ADGAGSVT
+1636 DGAVSVT

-1764 GMKVV
+1764 GMKIT
-1769 ATGEDITHGTGN
+1769 AAGEDITHGTGN

-1798 DQNGQKLADGATA
+1798 DQNGQKLADGVT
-1811 DKAAGANV
+1811 AAGANV

-1853 FLQGILDSLVSTP
+1853 FLQGILDSLVSNP

-1894 TVDGAYETKDDK
+1894 TVNGAYESKDGK

-1923 LQASILGDKDSAKG
+1923 LQAAILGDKDSAKG
-1937 TGSEAD
+1937 TGSEVDTAKD
-1943 PNNDPAALT
+1943 SAALT
-1952 VTGLRAVEGGQYAGG
+1952 VTGLRAVESGQYAGG

-1976 VASVGGGEAGD
+1976 VASVGGGEAGKD
-1987 KQDTNLLLKLLKV
+1987 QNTNLLLKLLKV

-2019 GVNDGIQVVAHDSTT
+2019 GVSDGIQIVAHDSTT

-2060 QSAVTNLNSVTGV
+2060 QSTVTNLNSVTGV

-2088 VAADNAQLGTSA
+2088 VAADNAQLGTDA

-2118 GDSHVTGIPDG
+2118 GDSRVTGIPDG

-2136 HGDDYGKATD
+2136 HGDNYGKATD

-2166 KGCTSDNL
+2166 KGCASDNL

-2187 GETSRAYLVDTQV
+2187 GETSRAYLVDAQV

-2444 FAQKNTADDALNTGL
+2444 FSRKNTADDALHTRL

-2479 SGASGDAGTTWVGI
+2479 SGASGDTGATWVGI

-2509 YQSPAKAVLMLDAT
+2509 YQSPAKAVLMLD
-2523 VTDNNGGLTPEPDDG
+2523 VPVSDNNGGLTPEPDDG

-2546 CRSVD
+2546 CRTID

-2741 KANAGGAPGPSDSS
+2741 KANAGGASGPS

>member
-1 MCSKLKLGR
+1 M
-10 CRFNGGVEQEPGQH
+10 
-24 RHVLRRCLAS
+24 
-34 VVAVSLSIVCMV
+34 
-46 PAAYAQ
+46 
-52 DVDDVN
+52 
-58 GSSDSVILGGGD
+58 
-70 NTVVAA
+70 
-76 PSARN
+76 
-81 VNVDDKTSEEANTS
+81 
-95 NGAPTP
+95 
-101 SETNQDAQQDSSP
+101 
-114 SSSTTGDS
+114 
-122 SESSNGEAGNK
+122 
-133 ADDSAEATAGNS
+133 
-145 ANDGAQ
+145 
-151 TQAPNDASSQDAK
+151 
-164 NDSSNATDQS
+164 
-174 PAKADVQVAATA
+174 QVAATA

-265 RDTDASDHDSPLL
+265 RDTDASDHDSLLL

-481 LGQVDLDLN
+481 FGQVDLDLN

-544 EGATRYDAVSK
+544 EGATRYDAVSG

-605 SSVNGFKEN
+605 SSVNGFKKN
-614 VVIGNKN
+614 VVIGNKD

-644 TNGFTVWATQYA
+644 TNGFTVRATQYA
-656 GGFAGVSRN
+656 GGFAGISRN

-670 LLNSLGID
+670 LINSLGVD

-683 RPQSLIENSNLTVGG
+683 RPQSLIENSGLTVDG

-726 ITASVAVTAD
+726 ISATAAVSTD
-736 RSHAGGFTG
+736 KSHAGGFTG

-767 QLTKAVAKLLS
+767 QLTKAVTNLLS
-778 GSGSGAGELL
+778 SNNGAGELL

-904 FAAFTVENV
+904 FAAFTVENMSV
-913 TVAAPASGLTV
+913 TAPASGLTV
-924 TAGSYYAGG
+924 KAGSYYAGG

-940 GDVTNTN
+940 GDVANTN
-947 LTNLATVT
+947 LTNLATVS
-955 AKGEAGGFIGFSG
+955 ARGEAGGFIGFSG
-968 PGDAVGA
+968 PGDAIGA

-1118 VSYVNGGYV
+1118 VTYVNGGYV

-1146 FDKKDLENDP
+1146 FSETDLENDS

-1231 AGVHSDATTVETTSG
+1231 AGVHSDATTVEATSG

-1256 FTVSATRLDQSDTQS
+1256 FTVSATRFDQSDTQS

-1292 QLRHTDVKAP
+1292 QLRRTDVKAP

-1358 NDVLDVLNIVV
+1358 NDVLSVLDVVV

-1382 GYSVLASTADHRNAN
+1382 GYSVLAGTADHRNAN

-1481 TDAAVCGGAVRAQ
+1481 TDATVCGGAVRAQ

-1590 SVVYPTEEHTNVT
+1590 SVVYPTEEHSKVT

-1744 DVAQVFVPVIKSS
+1744 DVAQVFVPVVKSS

-1798 DQNGQKLADGATA
+1798 DQNGQKLVEGVT
-1811 DKAAGANV
+1811 AAGANV

-1853 FLQGILDSLVSTP
+1853 FLQGILDSLVSNP

-1894 TVDGAYETKDDK
+1894 TVNGAYESKDDK
-1906 GNTTTKYALNA
+1906 GNTTAKYALNA

-1923 LQASILGDKDSAKG
+1923 LQAAILGDKDSAKG

-1943 PNNDPAALT
+1943 PNNDPASLT
-1952 VTGLRAVEGGQYAGG
+1952 VNGLRAVEGGQYAGG

-2019 GVNDGIQVVAHDSTT
+2019 GVSDGIQIVAHDSTT

-2046 AGGFGGGLINGSVK
+2046 VGGFGGGLINGSVK

-2088 VAADNAQLGTSA
+2088 VAADNAQLGTDA

-2118 GDSHVTGIPDG
+2118 GDSRVTGIPDG

-2136 HGDDYGKATD
+2136 HGDNYGKATD
-2146 KATGREVAGGFVGYA
+2146 KATGREVAGGFVGYV

-2187 GETSRAYLVDTQV
+2187 GETSRAYLVDAKV

-2223 VEQVGVID
+2223 AEQVGVID

-2246 KVLSEGNVLYVN
+2246 KVLSEGDVLYVN

-2301 MDGSGSNLTVQLIKG
+2301 MGGSGSNLTVQLIKG

-2348 DLSTGYAGGFA
+2348 DLSTGYTGGFA

-2369 DHMVYADTIRGTSGL
+2369 DHMVYADTIRGASGL

-2413 GGKAYNT
+2413 GSKAYNT
-2420 YRIYRKAAANA
+2420 YRIYRKTVSNA

-2444 FAQKNTADDALNTGL
+2444 FSQKNTADDVLDTGL

-2479 SGASGDAGTTWVGI
+2479 SSASGDAGTTWVGI
-2493 KDAVTVAG
+2493 KDAVVDSTD
-2501 GSSTKLDA
+2501 GSTKTKLDA
-2509 YQSPAKAVLMLDAT
+2509 YQSPAKAVLMLD
-2523 VTDNNGGLTPEPDDG
+2523 VPVSDNNGGLTPEPDDG

-2741 KANAGGAPGPSDSS
+2741 KANAGGAPGPSGSS
-2755 RKRGRHAVS
+2755 RKRGRHAVL

>member
-1 MCSKLKLGR
+1 M
-10 CRFNGGVEQEPGQH
+10 
-24 RHVLRRCLAS
+24 
-34 VVAVSLSIVCMV
+34 
-46 PAAYAQ
+46 
-52 DVDDVN
+52 
-58 GSSDSVILGGGD
+58 
-70 NTVVAA
+70 
-76 PSARN
+76 
-81 VNVDDKTSEEANTS
+81 
-95 NGAPTP
+95 
-101 SETNQDAQQDSSP
+101 
-114 SSSTTGDS
+114 
-122 SESSNGEAGNK
+122 
-133 ADDSAEATAGNS
+133 
-145 ANDGAQ
+145 
-151 TQAPNDASSQDAK
+151 
-164 NDSSNATDQS
+164 
-174 PAKADVQVAATA
+174 QVAATA

-221 KVIGRINKVTQTCM
+221 KVIGRINKVTQTCT
-235 QQGAL
+235 QQGPL

-296 ADGTQTDY
+296 ADGTQADY

-327 SKNAADTNNTEWTP
+327 SKNAADTASTEWTP

-353 NDGDTEASLW
+353 NSADAVASLW
-363 KAVGADGASVV
+363 KAVGADGASVE
-374 HATAARPV
+374 HTTAARPV
-382 ISHVVVNQKDM
+382 ISHVVVNQQGK
-393 VSNVK
+393 
-398 GDQLDVS
+398 QLDVS

-422 NSNSLGS
+422 NNTSLGS

-440 QDVSVTNHTSESYI
+440 QDVSVTNQASKSYI
-454 PPTLLGMLT
+454 PPTLLGTLT
-463 SAVGLLL
+463 SAVGGLL
-470 DTLLK
+470 DLLLK

-481 LGQVDLDLN
+481 FGQVDLDLN

-544 EGATRYDAVSK
+544 EGATRYDAVSG

-614 VVIGNKN
+614 VVIGNKD

-644 TNGFTVWATQYA
+644 TNGFTVRATQYA
-656 GGFAGVSRN
+656 GGFAGISRN

-670 LLNSLGID
+670 LINSLGVD

-683 RPQSLIENSNLTVGG
+683 RPQSLIENSGLTVDG

-726 ITASVAVTAD
+726 ISATAAVSTD
-736 RSHAGGFTG
+736 KSHAGGFTG

-767 QLTKAVAKLLS
+767 QLTKAVTNLLS
-778 GSGSGAGELL
+778 SNNGAGELL

-856 TIEGLESVTATGSY
+856 TIEGLESVTAMGSY

-904 FAAFTVENV
+904 FAAFTVENMSV
-913 TVAAPASGLTV
+913 TAPASGLTV
-924 TAGSYYAGG
+924 KAGSYYAGG

-940 GDVTNTN
+940 GDVANTN
-947 LTNLATVT
+947 LTNLATVS
-955 AKGEAGGFIGFSG
+955 ARGEAGGFIGFSG
-968 PGDAVGA
+968 PSDAIGA

-1079 LSNADDSSVLDN
+1079 LSNAEDSSILDD

-1105 AMPYLIPSYTDTT
+1105 AVPYLIPSYTDTT
-1118 VSYVNGGYV
+1118 VTYVNGGYV

-1146 FDKKDLENDP
+1146 FSETDLKNDS

-1560 GFMEAADTAEGGSLS
+1560 GFMDAADTAEGGSLS

-1590 SVVYPTEEHTNVT
+1590 SVVYPTEEHTKVT

-1630 FTDVTT
+1630 FTEVATG
-1636 ADGAGSVT
+1636 DGAGSVT
-1644 DQDSLDKF
+1644 DQESLDKF

-1716 MESGSASSFGSIQLF
+1716 IESGSASSFGSIQLF
-1731 GDKGIKLDLGQML
+1731 GDKGIKFDLGQML

-1764 GMKVV
+1764 GMKIT
-1769 ATGEDITHGTGN
+1769 AAGEDITHGTGN

-1798 DQNGQKLADGATA
+1798 DQNGQKLADGVT
-1811 DKAAGANV
+1811 AAGANV

-1853 FLQGILDSLVSTP
+1853 FLQGILDSLVSNP

-1894 TVDGAYETKDDK
+1894 TVNGAYESKDGK

-1923 LQASILGDKDSAKG
+1923 LQAAILGDKDSAKG

-1976 VASVGGGEAGD
+1976 VASVGGGEAGKD
-1987 KQDTNLLLKLLKV
+1987 QNTNLLLKLLKV

-2019 GVNDGIQVVAHDSTT
+2019 GVSDGIQIVAHDSTT

-2060 QSAVTNLNSVTGV
+2060 QSTVTNLNSVTGV

-2166 KGCTSDNL
+2166 KGCTAGNL

-2269 KADAE
+2269 KADDE

-2301 MDGSGSNLTVQLIKG
+2301 MGGSGSNLTVQLIKG

-2337 GGATQDTDGVK
+2337 GWATQDTDGVK
-2348 DLSTGYAGGFA
+2348 DLTTGYAGGFA

-2369 DHMVYADTIRGTSGL
+2369 DHMVYADTIRGASGL

-2413 GGKAYNT
+2413 GDKAYNT

-2431 GEARTSAQDGNKI
+2431 SEARTSAQDGNKI
-2444 FAQKNTADDALNTGL
+2444 FSQKNTADDALNTGL

-2479 SGASGDAGTTWVGI
+2479 SSASGDAGTTWVGI
-2493 KDAVTVAG
+2493 KDAVVDSTD
-2501 GSSTKLDA
+2501 GSTKTKLDA

-2741 KANAGGAPGPSDSS
+2741 KANAGGAPGPSGSS

>member
-1 MCSKLKLGR
+1 M
-10 CRFNGGVEQEPGQH
+10 
-24 RHVLRRCLAS
+24 
-34 VVAVSLSIVCMV
+34 
-46 PAAYAQ
+46 
-52 DVDDVN
+52 
-58 GSSDSVILGGGD
+58 
-70 NTVVAA
+70 
-76 PSARN
+76 
-81 VNVDDKTSEEANTS
+81 
-95 NGAPTP
+95 
-101 SETNQDAQQDSSP
+101 
-114 SSSTTGDS
+114 
-122 SESSNGEAGNK
+122 
-133 ADDSAEATAGNS
+133 
-145 ANDGAQ
+145 
-151 TQAPNDASSQDAK
+151 
-164 NDSSNATDQS
+164 
-174 PAKADVQVAATA
+174 QVAATA

-221 KVIGRINKVTQTCM
+221 KVIGRINKVTQTCTG
-235 QQGAL
+235 QGL
-240 NYQWVDGTPSS
+240 SGYHWVDGASS
-251 EYAGDADL
+251 TEYAGDADL
-259 SDSDIL
+259 ADSDTL
-265 RDTDASDHDSPLL
+265 RNADASDYDNSL
-278 ACTAL
+278 AICHTKVDADK
-283 SVNRTRTKYYGVG
+283 TRFRYYGVG
-296 ADGTQTDY
+296 ADGTQADY

-327 SKNAADTNNTEWTP
+327 SKNAADTASTEWTP

-353 NDGDTEASLW
+353 NSADAVASLW
-363 KAVGADGASVV
+363 KAVGTDGASVE
-374 HATAARPV
+374 HTTAARPV
-382 ISHVVVNQKDM
+382 ISHVVVNQPGK
-393 VSNVK
+393 
-398 GDQLDVS
+398 QLYVS

-422 NSNSLGS
+422 NNKSLGS

-440 QDVSVTNHTSESYI
+440 QDVSVTNQASESYI
-454 PPTLLGMLT
+454 PPTLLSTLT
-463 SAVGLLL
+463 SAVGGLL
-470 DTLLK
+470 DLLLK

-481 LGQVDLDLN
+481 FGQVDLDLN

-544 EGATRYDAVSK
+544 EGATRYDAVSG

-614 VVIGNKN
+614 VVIGNKD

-644 TNGFTVWATQYA
+644 TNGFTVRATQYA
-656 GGFAGVSRN
+656 GGFAGISRN

-670 LLNSLGID
+670 LINSLGVD

-683 RPQSLIENSNLTVGG
+683 RPQSLIENSGLTVNG
-698 DGKVTV
+698 DDKITV
-704 SATDYA
+704 QAEDYA
-710 GGFSGAMAN
+710 GGFNGAMAN
-719 AYAVNNT
+719 AYAVNNS

-767 QLTKAVAKLLS
+767 QLTKAVTNLLS
-778 GSGSGAGELL
+778 SNNGAGELL

-904 FAAFTVENV
+904 FAAFTVENMSV
-913 TVAAPASGLTV
+913 TAPASGLTV

-940 GDVTNTN
+940 GDVANTN
-947 LTNLATVT
+947 LTNLATVS
-955 AKGEAGGFIGFSG
+955 ARGEAGGFIGFSG
-968 PGDAVGA
+968 PGDAIGA

-1118 VSYVNGGYV
+1118 VTYVNGGYV

-1146 FDKKDLENDP
+1146 FSETDLENDS

-1231 AGVHSDATTVETTSG
+1231 AGVHSDATTVEATSG

-1256 FTVSATRLDQSDTQS
+1256 FTVSATRFDQSDTQS

-1292 QLRHTDVKAP
+1292 QLRRTDVKAP

-1358 NDVLDVLNIVV
+1358 NDVLSVLDVVV

-1382 GYSVLASTADHRNAN
+1382 GYSVLAGTADHRNAN

-1481 TDAAVCGGAVRAQ
+1481 TDATVCGGAVRAQ

-1590 SVVYPTEEHTNVT
+1590 SVVYPTEERSKVT

-1610 YDQWKTWVD
+1610 YGQWKTWVD

-1744 DVAQVFVPVIKSS
+1744 DVAQVFVPVVKSS

-1764 GMKVV
+1764 GMKVE

-1798 DQNGQKLADGATA
+1798 DQNGQKLVEGVT
-1811 DKAAGANV
+1811 AAGANV

-1853 FLQGILDSLVSTP
+1853 FLQGILDSLVSNT

-1894 TVDGAYETKDDK
+1894 TVNGAYESKDDK
-1906 GNTTTKYALNA
+1906 GNTTAKYALNA

-1923 LQASILGDKDSAKG
+1923 LQAAILGDKDSAKG
-1937 TGSEAD
+1937 TGSEVDTAKD
-1943 PNNDPAALT
+1943 SAALT
-1952 VTGLRAVEGGQYAGG
+1952 VTGLRAVESGQYAGG

-1976 VASVGGGEAGD
+1976 VASVGGGEAGKD
-1987 KQDTNLLLKLLKV
+1987 QNTNLLLKLLKV

-2019 GVNDGIQVVAHDSTT
+2019 GVSDGIQIVAHDSTT

-2046 AGGFGGGLINGSVK
+2046 VGGFGGGLINGSVK

-2088 VAADNAQLGTSA
+2088 VAADNAQLGTDA

-2118 GDSHVTGIPDG
+2118 GDSRVTGIPDG

-2136 HGDDYGKATD
+2136 HGDNYGKATD
-2146 KATGREVAGGFVGYA
+2146 KATGREVAGGFVGYV

-2187 GETSRAYLVDTQV
+2187 GETSRAYLVDAKV

-2223 VEQVGVID
+2223 AEQVGVID

-2269 KADAE
+2269 KADDE

-2291 KLPCSKNGID
+2291 KLPCSKDGID

-2330 SGYDVFG
+2330 NGYDVFG

-2348 DLSTGYAGGFA
+2348 DLSTGYTGGFA

-2369 DHMVYADTIRGTSGL
+2369 DHMVYADTIRGASGL

-2413 GGKAYNT
+2413 GDKAYNT

-2431 GEARTSAQDGNKI
+2431 SEARTSAQDGNKS
-2444 FAQKNTADDALNTGL
+2444 FSQKNTADDALNTGL

-2470 NTYDSGAVH
+2470 NTYDSSAVH
-2479 SGASGDAGTTWVGI
+2479 SSASGDAGTTWVGI
-2493 KDAVTVAG
+2493 KDAVVNSTD
-2501 GSSTKLDA
+2501 GSTKTKLDA

-2562 RVTRPDAIALKIT
+2562 RVTRPDAISLKIT

-2741 KANAGGAPGPSDSS
+2741 KANAGGAPGPSGSS

>member
-1 MCSKLKLGR
+1 M
-10 CRFNGGVEQEPGQH
+10 
-24 RHVLRRCLAS
+24 
-34 VVAVSLSIVCMV
+34 
-46 PAAYAQ
+46 
-52 DVDDVN
+52 
-58 GSSDSVILGGGD
+58 
-70 NTVVAA
+70 
-76 PSARN
+76 
-81 VNVDDKTSEEANTS
+81 
-95 NGAPTP
+95 
-101 SETNQDAQQDSSP
+101 
-114 SSSTTGDS
+114 
-122 SESSNGEAGNK
+122 
-133 ADDSAEATAGNS
+133 
-145 ANDGAQ
+145 
-151 TQAPNDASSQDAK
+151 
-164 NDSSNATDQS
+164 
-174 PAKADVQVAATA
+174 QVAATA
-186 LGGRDFEGQVTKEI
+186 LGGRDFEGQATKEI

-363 KAVGADGASVV
+363 KAVGADGASVE
-374 HATAARPV
+374 HTTAARPV

-454 PPTLLGMLT
+454 PQTLLGMLT

-481 LGQVDLDLN
+481 FGQVDLDLN
-490 LQGLLTLHKDN
+490 LQGLLTLHKGN

-544 EGATRYDAVSK
+544 EGATRYDAVSG

-571 PFLGLGDLVDWL
+571 PFLGLGDLVNWL

-605 SSVNGFKEN
+605 SSVNGFKKN
-614 VVIGNKN
+614 VVIGNKD

-644 TNGFTVWATQYA
+644 TNGFTVRATQYA
-656 GGFAGVSRN
+656 GGFAGISRN

-670 LLNSLGID
+670 LINSLGVD

-683 RPQSLIENSNLTVGG
+683 RPQSLIENSGLTVNG
-698 DGKVTV
+698 DAKITV
-704 SATDYA
+704 QAEDYA
-710 GGFSGAMAN
+710 GGFNGAMAN
-719 AYAVNNT
+719 AYAVNNS

-767 QLTKAVAKLLS
+767 QLTKAVTNLLS
-778 GSGSGAGELL
+778 SNNGAGELL
-788 SIVGVNPSVILG
+788 SIVGVNPSAILG
-800 TQMKGSLTVKAGG
+800 TQMKGSLTVAAGG

-828 GDSSQDH
+828 GDSSRNRLQ
-835 LKNLTFWKYNNPRDF
+835 NLTFWKYNNLRDF

-904 FAAFTVENV
+904 FAAFTVENMSV
-913 TVAAPASGLTV
+913 TAPASGLTV

-940 GDVTNTN
+940 GDVANTN
-947 LTNLATVT
+947 LTNLATVS
-955 AKGEAGGFIGFSG
+955 ARGEAGGFIGFSG
-968 PGDAVGA
+968 PGDAIGA

-1005 NGIANGFTVKA
+1005 NGISGGFTVAA

-1057 STSDGIAGGFVGFS
+1057 STSDGVAGGFVGFS

-1079 LSNADDSSVLDN
+1079 LSNAEDFSILDD

-1105 AMPYLIPSYTDTT
+1105 AVPYLIPSYTDTAVT
-1118 VSYVNGGYV
+1118 YVNGGYV

-1146 FDKKDLENDP
+1146 FSETDLKNDS
-1156 TLADVQSRV
+1156 TLAGVQSRV
-1165 QANPVAVVNLDHVTG
+1165 QTNPVAVVNLDHVTG

-1231 AGVHSDATTVETTSG
+1231 AGVHSDATTVEATSG

-1358 NDVLDVLNIVV
+1358 NDVLSVLDVVV

-1590 SVVYPTEEHTNVT
+1590 SVVYPTEEHTKVT

-1630 FTDVTT
+1630 FTEVATG
-1636 ADGAGSVT
+1636 DGAVSVT

-1764 GMKVV
+1764 GMKIT
-1769 ATGEDITHGTGN
+1769 AAGEDITHGTGN

-1798 DQNGQKLADGATA
+1798 NQNGQKLADGVT
-1811 DKAAGANV
+1811 AAGANV

-1853 FLQGILDSLVSTP
+1853 FLQGILDSLVSNP

-1894 TVDGAYETKDDK
+1894 TVNGAYESKDGK

-1923 LQASILGDKDSAKG
+1923 LQAAILGDKDSAKG

-1952 VTGLRAVEGGQYAGG
+1952 VTGLRAVESGQYAGG

-1976 VASVGGGEAGD
+1976 VASVGGGEAGKD
-1987 KQDTNLLLKLLKV
+1987 QNTNLLLKLLKV

-2019 GVNDGIQVVAHDSTT
+2019 GVSDGIQIVAHDSTT

-2088 VAADNAQLGTSA
+2088 VAADNAQLGTDA

-2444 FAQKNTADDALNTGL
+2444 FSRKNTADDALHTRL

-2479 SGASGDAGTTWVGI
+2479 SGASGDTGATWVGI

-2509 YQSPAKAVLMLDAT
+2509 YQSPAKAVLMLD
-2523 VTDNNGGLTPEPDDG
+2523 VPVSDNNGGLTPEPDDG

-2741 KANAGGAPGPSDSS
+2741 KANAGGAPGPSGSS

>member
-1 MCSKLKLGR
+1 M
-10 CRFNGGVEQEPGQH
+10 
-24 RHVLRRCLAS
+24 
-34 VVAVSLSIVCMV
+34 
-46 PAAYAQ
+46 
-52 DVDDVN
+52 
-58 GSSDSVILGGGD
+58 
-70 NTVVAA
+70 
-76 PSARN
+76 
-81 VNVDDKTSEEANTS
+81 
-95 NGAPTP
+95 
-101 SETNQDAQQDSSP
+101 
-114 SSSTTGDS
+114 
-122 SESSNGEAGNK
+122 
-133 ADDSAEATAGNS
+133 
-145 ANDGAQ
+145 
-151 TQAPNDASSQDAK
+151 
-164 NDSSNATDQS
+164 
-174 PAKADVQVAATA
+174 QVAATA

-544 EGATRYDAVSK
+544 EGATRYDAVSG

-614 VVIGNKN
+614 VVIGNKD

-644 TNGFTVWATQYA
+644 TNGFTVRATQYA
-656 GGFAGVSRN
+656 GGFAGISRN

-670 LLNSLGID
+670 LINSLGVD

-683 RPQSLIENSNLTVGG
+683 RPQSLIENSGLTVNG
-698 DGKVTV
+698 DDKITV
-704 SATDYA
+704 QAEDYA
-710 GGFSGAMAN
+710 GGFNGAMAN
-719 AYAVNNT
+719 AYAVNNS

-767 QLTKAVAKLLS
+767 QLTKAVAKFLS
-778 GSGSGAGELL
+778 DSGSGAGELL
-788 SIVGVNPSVILG
+788 SIVGVNPSAILG
-800 TQMKGSLTVKAGG
+800 TQMKGSLTVAAGG

-828 GDSSQDH
+828 GDSSRNRLQ
-835 LKNLTFWKYNNPRDF
+835 NLTFWFWKYNNPRDF

-904 FAAFTVENV
+904 FAAFTVENMSV
-913 TVAAPASGLTV
+913 TAPASGLTV

-1042 RESHVTNLKSVTADT
+1042 RESHVTNLKSVAADT

-1118 VSYVNGGYV
+1118 VTYVNGGYV

-1146 FDKKDLENDP
+1146 FSETDLENDS

-1231 AGVHSDATTVETTSG
+1231 AGVHSDATTVEATSG

-1256 FTVSATRLDQSDTQS
+1256 FTVSATRFDQSDTQS

-1277 IGYGSGVQVSHSSVT
+1277 IGYGSGVQMSHSSVT
-1292 QLRHTDVKAP
+1292 QLRRTDVKAP

-1358 NDVLDVLNIVV
+1358 NDVLSVLDVVV

-1382 GYSVLASTADHRNAN
+1382 GYSVLAGTADHRDAN

-1481 TDAAVCGGAVRAQ
+1481 TDATVCGGAVRAQ

-1590 SVVYPTEEHTNVT
+1590 SVVYPTEEHSKVT

-1610 YDQWKTWVD
+1610 YGQWKTWVD

-1781 AGGYV
+1781 AGGYA

-1798 DQNGQKLADGATA
+1798 DQNGQKLVEGVT
-1811 DKAAGANV
+1811 AAGANV

-1853 FLQGILDSLVSTP
+1853 FLQGILDSLVSNP

-1894 TVDGAYETKDDK
+1894 TVNGAYESKDDK
-1906 GNTTTKYALNA
+1906 GNTTAKYALNA

-1923 LQASILGDKDSAKG
+1923 LQAAILGDRDSAKG

-1943 PNNDPAALT
+1943 PNNDPASLT
-1952 VTGLRAVEGGQYAGG
+1952 VNGLRAVEGGQYAGG

-2019 GVNDGIQVVAHDSTT
+2019 GVSDGIQIVAHDSTT

-2046 AGGFGGGLINGSVK
+2046 VGGFGGGLINGSVK

-2088 VAADNAQLGTSA
+2088 VAADNAQLGTDA

-2118 GDSHVTGIPDG
+2118 GDSRVTGIPDG

-2136 HGDDYGKATD
+2136 HGDNYGKATD
-2146 KATGREVAGGFVGYA
+2146 KATGREVAGGFVGYV

-2187 GETSRAYLVDTQV
+2187 GETSRAYLVDAKV

-2223 VEQVGVID
+2223 AEQVGVID

-2269 KADAE
+2269 KADDE

-2291 KLPCSKNGID
+2291 KLPCSKDGID

-2325 VTGIA
+2325 VTGI
-2330 SGYDVFG
+2330 SNGYDVFG

-2348 DLSTGYAGGFA
+2348 DLSTGYTGGFA

-2420 YRIYRKAAANA
+2420 YRIYRKAVANA

-2444 FAQKNTADDALNTGL
+2444 FSQKNTADDALNTGL

-2509 YQSPAKAVLMLDAT
+2509 YQSPAKAVLMLD
-2523 VTDNNGGLTPEPDDG
+2523 VPVSDNNGGLTPEPDDG

-2741 KANAGGAPGPSDSS
+2741 KANAGGAPGPSGSS